1 MAEKQPIKEQIKKLT
16 DQIEAGIKALFQ
28 SGDLEKYQA
37 YLRTMSHFHHYSVNN
52 QMLIFSQ
59 CPHATLVAGYQKW
72 QNQFQRHVMRGE
84 KGISIL
90 APTPYKIKV
99 EKEKLDPDT
108 KLPLLDADGNAITEE
123 KEVQIPMFRPVKVFD
138 VSQTDG
144 KPLPERVQSPIA
156 ELTGNVEH
164 YEAFMEAL
172 RRVSPVPIEIKPL
185 SNDLDGFFSPSK
197 QSITLR
203 AGMSEVQ
210 TVCAAVH
217 EIAHSKLHDY
227 AKQPDSQPKD
237 SSTEEIEAES
247 IAYTVCAYFGIE
259 TSANSFG
266 YVATWSKDKDLKA
279 FKESLDT
286 IRKTSSDLISGVE
299 QQFKEICKERGIE
312 LPKEPE
318 YELVTIPPSRED
330 AMAFAAEYVV
340 LLGRSEARSE
350 FLSTDKIAGRICRND
365 ARSIRDELE
374 RLVEAEDES
383 GIYHGA
389 VELLDHFNGLYHKEW
404 QAKEAPDAE
413 KLYMVDNEKYIH
425 VQRSDNGIDYTIYD
439 AASAKTLDGGVLD
452 DTGQLLSAAALTVC
466 KLHNIGDAA
475 PIRLAPLELLKDL
488 QEANE
493 LPLGADVQITGA
505 ELAKS
510 IQSLYLDKYGLAFLD
525 DFASKDDCLQH
536 LYEDLLTGAD
546 EVKYFLSEIVEQKD
560 VYANRA
566 KALLLGIES
575 YQKSHVPL
583 KELDSNE
590 RWYVVDNESKHLR
603 ITEDGAKYAY
613 ELYDKN
619 TLRRLESGTVHDD
632 DVKCLLAAAIRVC
645 ETHGYDKTLPFEV
658 LSNELA
664 GILYSLEL
672 SSDDDQI
679 VHTEVNSDKP
689 DALPPLPELE
699 QDYPMP
705 DPTVDFAQ
713 MYQFG
718 YTDGNT
724 MLPLS
729 KARAKELFLQ
739 DVPIFAL
746 NSDNTEYMVLDTD
759 DLDTHSGIFG
769 VERAEWEAARDMLQP
784 TPDIIAPNQPDAL
797 SYLHDDSAKT
807 QPENYLKNAEM
818 ALEDD
823 YGMIDGIINNGPKQ
837 PTVADLEAQVK
848 AGMSISLMDLAAA
861 THRERN
867 DGKRRQSVLEQ
878 LKKQPAQERS
888 HKTAPGKSAEKE
900 L

>member
-1 MAEKQPIKEQIKKLT
+1 MAEKTPIKEQIKKLT

-72 QNQFQRHVMRGE
+72 QNQFSRHVLRGE

-99 EKEKLDPDT
+99 EKEKLDPVT
-108 KLPLLDADGNAITEE
+108 KLPLLDADGNTITEE

-144 KPLPERVQSPIA
+144 KPLPERVQSPVA

-172 RRVSPVPIEIKPL
+172 RRISPVPIEMKPL

-203 AGMSEVQ
+203 DGMSEVQ

-227 AKQPDSQPKD
+227 AKQPNSQPKD

-279 FKESLDT
+279 FKDSLGT
-286 IRKTSSDLISGVE
+286 IRKTSSELISGVE
-299 QQFKEICKERGIE
+299 QQFKEICKERGIS
-312 LPKEPE
+312 LEPAQPAQKQPE
-318 YELVTIPPSRED
+318 QDI
-330 AMAFAAEYVV
+330 
-340 LLGRSEARSE
+340 
-350 FLSTDKIAGRICRND
+350 
-365 ARSIRDELE
+365 
-374 RLVEAEDES
+374 
-383 GIYHGA
+383 
-389 VELLDHFNGLYHKEW
+389 
-404 QAKEAPDAE
+404 E

-425 VQRSDNGIDYTIYD
+425 VQHSDTGIDYTIYD
-439 AASAKTLDGGVLD
+439 AASAKALDGGVLD

-475 PIRLAPLELLKDL
+475 PIRLAPLELLNGL

-493 LPLGADVQITGA
+493 LLLGAGEQITGVEA
-505 ELAKS
+505 TSTAD
-510 IQSLYLDKYGLAFLD
+510 SLP
-525 DFASKDDCLQH
+525 
-536 LYEDLLTGAD
+536 DLP
-546 EVKYFLSEIVEQKD
+546 Q
-560 VYANRA
+560 
-566 KALLLGIES
+566 
-575 YQKSHVPL
+575 
-583 KELDSNE
+583 
-590 RWYVVDNESKHLR
+590 
-603 ITEDGAKYAY
+603 
-613 ELYDKN
+613 
-619 TLRRLESGTVHDD
+619 
-632 DVKCLLAAAIRVC
+632 
-645 ETHGYDKTLPFEV
+645 
-658 LSNELA
+658 
-664 GILYSLEL
+664 
-672 SSDDDQI
+672 
-679 VHTEVNSDKP
+679 
-689 DALPPLPELE
+689 LE
-699 QDYPMP
+699 QGYPMP

-729 KARAKELFLQ
+729 KERARELFLQ
-739 DVPIFAL
+739 DVPIFVL
-746 NSDNTEYMVLDTD
+746 NSDNTEYMVLDTE
-759 DLDTHSGIFG
+759 DLGAHSGIFG
-769 VERAEWEAARDMLQP
+769 VERTEWESVRDTLQP
-784 TPDIIAPNQPDAL
+784 RRDIVAPKQPDAL
-797 SYLHDDSAKT
+797 SYLHDDTAKT

-837 PTVADLEAQVK
+837 TVA
-848 AGMSISLMDLAAA
+848 
-861 THRERN
+861 
-867 DGKRRQSVLEQ
+867 EQ
-878 LKKQPAQERS
+878 EERS
-888 HKTAPGKSAEKE
+888 SILAKLKAPVETTNRTEKHAPKRSAEKE

>member
-37 YLRTMSHFHHYSVNN
+37 YLHTMSHFHHYSVNN

-72 QNQFQRHVMRGE
+72 QNQFSRHVLRGE

-108 KLPLLDADGNAITEE
+108 KLPLLDADGNTITEE

-144 KPLPERVQSPIA
+144 KPLPERVQSPVA

-172 RRVSPVPIEIKPL
+172 RRISPVPIEMKPL

-203 AGMSEVQ
+203 DGMSEVQ

-227 AKQPDSQPKD
+227 AKLPNSQPKD
-237 SSTEEIEAES
+237 SNTEEIEAES

-279 FKESLDT
+279 FKDSLDT
-286 IRKTSSDLISGVE
+286 IRKTSSELISGVE
-299 QQFKEICKERGIE
+299 QQFKEICKERGIS
-312 LPKEPE
+312 LEPAQPAQKQPE
-318 YELVTIPPSRED
+318 QDI
-330 AMAFAAEYVV
+330 
-340 LLGRSEARSE
+340 
-350 FLSTDKIAGRICRND
+350 
-365 ARSIRDELE
+365 
-374 RLVEAEDES
+374 
-383 GIYHGA
+383 
-389 VELLDHFNGLYHKEW
+389 
-404 QAKEAPDAE
+404 E

-425 VQRSDNGIDYTIYD
+425 VQRSDTGIDYTIYD
-439 AASAKTLDGGVLD
+439 AASAKALDGGVLD

-475 PIRLAPLELLKDL
+475 PIRLAPLELLNGL

-493 LPLGADVQITGA
+493 LLLGAGEQITGA
-505 ELAKS
+505 TVKS
-510 IQSLYLDKYGLAFLD
+510 G
-525 DFASKDDCLQH
+525 
-536 LYEDLLTGAD
+536 
-546 EVKYFLSEIVEQKD
+546 
-560 VYANRA
+560 
-566 KALLLGIES
+566 
-575 YQKSHVPL
+575 
-583 KELDSNE
+583 
-590 RWYVVDNESKHLR
+590 VD
-603 ITEDGAKYAY
+603 
-613 ELYDKN
+613 
-619 TLRRLESGTVHDD
+619 
-632 DVKCLLAAAIRVC
+632 
-645 ETHGYDKTLPFEV
+645 
-658 LSNELA
+658 
-664 GILYSLEL
+664 
-672 SSDDDQI
+672 
-679 VHTEVNSDKP
+679 
-689 DALPPLPELE
+689 PLPDLPQLE

-705 DPTVDFAQ
+705 DLTVDFAQ

-729 KARAKELFLQ
+729 KERARELFLQ
-739 DVPIFAL
+739 DVPIFVL
-746 NSDNTEYMVLDTD
+746 NSDNTEYMVLDTS
-759 DLDTHSGIFG
+759 DLDARSGIFG
-769 VERAEWEAARDMLQP
+769 VERTEWERVCDTLQP
-784 TPDIIAPNQPDAL
+784 RRDIVAPKQPDAL
-797 SYLHDDSAKT
+797 SYLHDDTAKT

-818 ALEDD
+818 AMEDD

-837 PTVADLEAQVK
+837 TVA
-848 AGMSISLMDLAAA
+848 
-861 THRERN
+861 
-867 DGKRRQSVLEQ
+867 EQ
-878 LKKQPAQERS
+878 EERS
-888 HKTAPGKSAEKE
+888 SILAKLKAPVETTNRTEKHAPKRSAEKE

>member
-1 MAEKQPIKEQIKKLT
+1 MTHVDFDGWQFISNKDAAGNHVNIDREYARADKSKPIVVFGSFQDLLGTNESC
-16 DQIEAGIKALFQ
+16 GIKAKNEFIHTDNWDLVIFDEYHFGAWRENAKKLFENP
-28 SGDLEKYQA
+28 DDEEAADFDAEKYQLEEAGNA
-37 YLRTMSHFHHYSVNN
+37 YNETFLPITTSHYLFLSGTPFRAISSGEFIEDQIYNWTYSDEQRAKENWVGSNN
-52 QMLIFSQ
+52 PYEALPRMVMLTYRIPDSIRQIAMQGEFNEFDLNVFFSAKGKGDEAKFVYENEVQKWLDLVRGSYLPSNIDDMKLGQDKRPPMPYQMLIFSQ

-72 QNQFQRHVMRGE
+72 QNQFSRHVLRGE

-108 KLPLLDADGNAITEE
+108 KLPLLDADGNTITEE

-144 KPLPERVQSPIA
+144 KPLPERVQSPVA

-172 RRVSPVPIEIKPL
+172 RRVSPVPIEMKSL

-203 AGMSEVQ
+203 DGMSEVQ

-227 AKQPDSQPKD
+227 AKQPNSQPKD

-279 FKESLDT
+279 FKDSLDT
-286 IRKTSSDLISGVE
+286 IRKTSSELISGVE
-299 QQFKEICKERGIE
+299 QQFKEICKERGIS
-312 LPKEPE
+312 LEPAQPAQKQPE
-318 YELVTIPPSRED
+318 QDI
-330 AMAFAAEYVV
+330 
-340 LLGRSEARSE
+340 
-350 FLSTDKIAGRICRND
+350 
-365 ARSIRDELE
+365 
-374 RLVEAEDES
+374 
-383 GIYHGA
+383 
-389 VELLDHFNGLYHKEW
+389 
-404 QAKEAPDAE
+404 E

-425 VQRSDNGIDYTIYD
+425 VQHSDTGIDYTIYD
-439 AASAKTLDGGVLD
+439 AASAKALDGGVLD

-475 PIRLAPLELLKDL
+475 PIRLAPLELLNGL

-493 LPLGADVQITGA
+493 LLLGAGEQITGVEA
-505 ELAKS
+505 TSTAD
-510 IQSLYLDKYGLAFLD
+510 SLP
-525 DFASKDDCLQH
+525 
-536 LYEDLLTGAD
+536 DLP
-546 EVKYFLSEIVEQKD
+546 Q
-560 VYANRA
+560 
-566 KALLLGIES
+566 
-575 YQKSHVPL
+575 
-583 KELDSNE
+583 
-590 RWYVVDNESKHLR
+590 
-603 ITEDGAKYAY
+603 
-613 ELYDKN
+613 
-619 TLRRLESGTVHDD
+619 
-632 DVKCLLAAAIRVC
+632 
-645 ETHGYDKTLPFEV
+645 
-658 LSNELA
+658 
-664 GILYSLEL
+664 
-672 SSDDDQI
+672 
-679 VHTEVNSDKP
+679 
-689 DALPPLPELE
+689 LE
-699 QDYPMP
+699 QGYPMP

-729 KARAKELFLQ
+729 KERARELFLQ
-739 DVPIFAL
+739 DVPIFVL
-746 NSDNTEYMVLDTD
+746 NSDNTEYMVLDTE
-759 DLDTHSGIFG
+759 DLGAHSGIFG
-769 VERAEWEAARDMLQP
+769 VERTEWERVRDTLQP
-784 TPDIIAPNQPDAL
+784 IRDIVAPKQPDAV
-797 SYLHDDSAKT
+797 SYLHDDTAKT

-837 PTVADLEAQVK
+837 TVA
-848 AGMSISLMDLAAA
+848 
-861 THRERN
+861 
-867 DGKRRQSVLEQ
+867 EQ
-878 LKKQPAQERS
+878 EERS
-888 HKTAPGKSAEKE
+888 SILAKLKAPVEATNRTEKHAPKRSAEKE

>member
-1 MAEKQPIKEQIKKLT
+1 MAEKAPIKEQIKKLT

-72 QNQFQRHVMRGE
+72 QNQFSRHVLRGE

-108 KLPLLDADGNAITEE
+108 KLPLLDADGNTITEE

-144 KPLPERVQSPIA
+144 KPLPERVQSPVA

-172 RRVSPVPIEIKPL
+172 RRVSPVPIEMKPL

-227 AKQPDSQPKD
+227 AKQPNSQPKD

-279 FKESLDT
+279 FKDSLGT
-286 IRKTSSDLISGVE
+286 IRKTSSELISGVE
-299 QQFKEICKERGIE
+299 QQFKEICKERGIS
-312 LPKEPE
+312 LEPAQPAQKQPE
-318 YELVTIPPSRED
+318 QEI
-330 AMAFAAEYVV
+330 
-340 LLGRSEARSE
+340 
-350 FLSTDKIAGRICRND
+350 
-365 ARSIRDELE
+365 
-374 RLVEAEDES
+374 
-383 GIYHGA
+383 
-389 VELLDHFNGLYHKEW
+389 
-404 QAKEAPDAE
+404 E
-413 KLYMVDNEKYIH
+413 KLYMADNEKYIH
-425 VQRSDNGIDYTIYD
+425 VQRSDTGIDYTIYD
-439 AASAKTLDGGVLD
+439 AASAKALDGGVLD
-452 DTGQLLSAAALTVC
+452 DTRQLLSAAALTVC
-466 KLHNIGDAA
+466 KLHNIGYAA
-475 PIRLAPLELLKDL
+475 PIRLAPLELLNGL

-493 LPLGADVQITGA
+493 LLLGAGEQITGVEA
-505 ELAKS
+505 TSTAD
-510 IQSLYLDKYGLAFLD
+510 SLP
-525 DFASKDDCLQH
+525 
-536 LYEDLLTGAD
+536 DLP
-546 EVKYFLSEIVEQKD
+546 Q
-560 VYANRA
+560 
-566 KALLLGIES
+566 
-575 YQKSHVPL
+575 
-583 KELDSNE
+583 
-590 RWYVVDNESKHLR
+590 
-603 ITEDGAKYAY
+603 
-613 ELYDKN
+613 
-619 TLRRLESGTVHDD
+619 
-632 DVKCLLAAAIRVC
+632 
-645 ETHGYDKTLPFEV
+645 
-658 LSNELA
+658 
-664 GILYSLEL
+664 
-672 SSDDDQI
+672 
-679 VHTEVNSDKP
+679 
-689 DALPPLPELE
+689 LE

-729 KARAKELFLQ
+729 KERARELFLQ
-739 DVPIFAL
+739 DVPIFVL
-746 NSDNTEYMVLDTD
+746 NSDNTEYMVLDTE
-759 DLDTHSGIFG
+759 DLGAHSGIFG
-769 VERAEWEAARDMLQP
+769 VERAEWESVRDTLQP
-784 TPDIIAPNQPDAL
+784 IRDIVAPKQPDAL
-797 SYLHDDSAKT
+797 SYLHDDTAKT

-818 ALEDD
+818 AMEDD

-837 PTVADLEAQVK
+837 TVA
-848 AGMSISLMDLAAA
+848 
-861 THRERN
+861 
-867 DGKRRQSVLEQ
+867 EQ
-878 LKKQPAQERS
+878 EERS
-888 HKTAPGKSAEKE
+888 SILAKLKAPVETTNRTEKHAPKRSAEKE

>member
-1 MAEKQPIKEQIKKLT
+1 MAEKTPIKEQIKKLT

-72 QNQFQRHVMRGE
+72 QNQFSRHVLRGE

-108 KLPLLDADGNAITEE
+108 KLPLLDADGNTITEE

-144 KPLPERVQSPIA
+144 KPLPERVQSPVA

-172 RRVSPVPIEIKPL
+172 RRVSPVPIEMKPL

-227 AKQPDSQPKD
+227 AKQPNSQPKD

-299 QQFKEICKERGIE
+299 QQFKEICKERGIS
-312 LPKEPE
+312 LEPE
-318 YELVTIPPSRED
+318 KPAQEQDT
-330 AMAFAAEYVV
+330 
-340 LLGRSEARSE
+340 
-350 FLSTDKIAGRICRND
+350 
-365 ARSIRDELE
+365 
-374 RLVEAEDES
+374 
-383 GIYHGA
+383 
-389 VELLDHFNGLYHKEW
+389 
-404 QAKEAPDAE
+404 E

-425 VQRSDNGIDYTIYD
+425 VQRSDTGIDYTIYD
-439 AASAKTLDGGVLD
+439 AASAKALDGGVLD

-475 PIRLAPLELLKDL
+475 PIRLAPLELLNGL

-493 LPLGADVQITGA
+493 LLFGAGDQITDA
-505 ELAKS
+505 TVKS
-510 IQSLYLDKYGLAFLD
+510 AVS
-525 DFASKDDCLQH
+525 
-536 LYEDLLTGAD
+536 
-546 EVKYFLSEIVEQKD
+546 
-560 VYANRA
+560 
-566 KALLLGIES
+566 
-575 YQKSHVPL
+575 
-583 KELDSNE
+583 
-590 RWYVVDNESKHLR
+590 
-603 ITEDGAKYAY
+603 
-613 ELYDKN
+613 
-619 TLRRLESGTVHDD
+619 
-632 DVKCLLAAAIRVC
+632 
-645 ETHGYDKTLPFEV
+645 
-658 LSNELA
+658 
-664 GILYSLEL
+664 
-672 SSDDDQI
+672 
-679 VHTEVNSDKP
+679 
-689 DALPPLPELE
+689 PLPDLPQLE
-699 QDYPMP
+699 QGYPMP

-729 KARAKELFLQ
+729 KERARELFLQ
-739 DVPIFAL
+739 DVPIFVL
-746 NSDNTEYMVLDTD
+746 NSDNTEYMVLDTN

-769 VERAEWEAARDMLQP
+769 VERTEWESVRDTLQP
-784 TPDIIAPNQPDAL
+784 RRDIVAPKQPDAL
-797 SYLHDDSAKT
+797 SYLHDDTAKT

-818 ALEDD
+818 AMEDD

-837 PTVADLEAQVK
+837 TVA
-848 AGMSISLMDLAAA
+848 
-861 THRERN
+861 
-867 DGKRRQSVLEQ
+867 EQ
-878 LKKQPAQERS
+878 EERS
-888 HKTAPGKSAEKE
+888 SILAKLKAPVETTNRTEKHAPKRSAEKE

>member
-1 MAEKQPIKEQIKKLT
+1 MAENQPIKEQIKKLT
-16 DQIEAGIKALFQ
+16 DQIEAGIKALLQ

-72 QNQFQRHVMRGE
+72 QNQFSRHVLRGE

-108 KLPLLDADGNAITEE
+108 KLPLLDADGNTITEE
-123 KEVQIPMFRPVKVFD
+123 KELQIPMFRPVKVFD

-144 KPLPERVQSPIA
+144 KPLPEQVKSPVA

-172 RRVSPVPIEIKPL
+172 RRVSPVPIEMKPL

-227 AKQPDSQPKD
+227 AKQQDSHPKD

-279 FKESLDT
+279 FKDSLDT

-299 QQFKEICKERGIE
+299 QQFKEICKERGIS
-312 LPKEPE
+312 L
-318 YELVTIPPSRED
+318 
-330 AMAFAAEYVV
+330 
-340 LLGRSEARSE
+340 
-350 FLSTDKIAGRICRND
+350 
-365 ARSIRDELE
+365 
-374 RLVEAEDES
+374 EAEKPPQE
-383 GIYHGA
+383 
-389 VELLDHFNGLYHKEW
+389 
-404 QAKEAPDAE
+404 QE
-413 KLYMVDNEKYIH
+413 KLYMVDNDKYIH
-425 VQRSDNGIDYTIYD
+425 VQRSDTGIDYTIYD
-439 AASAKTLDGGVLD
+439 AASAKALDGGVLD

-475 PIRLAPLELLKDL
+475 PIRLAPLELLNGL

-493 LPLGADVQITGA
+493 LLLGAGEQITGVEA
-505 ELAKS
+505 TSTAD
-510 IQSLYLDKYGLAFLD
+510 SLP
-525 DFASKDDCLQH
+525 
-536 LYEDLLTGAD
+536 DLP
-546 EVKYFLSEIVEQKD
+546 Q
-560 VYANRA
+560 
-566 KALLLGIES
+566 
-575 YQKSHVPL
+575 
-583 KELDSNE
+583 
-590 RWYVVDNESKHLR
+590 
-603 ITEDGAKYAY
+603 
-613 ELYDKN
+613 
-619 TLRRLESGTVHDD
+619 
-632 DVKCLLAAAIRVC
+632 
-645 ETHGYDKTLPFEV
+645 
-658 LSNELA
+658 
-664 GILYSLEL
+664 
-672 SSDDDQI
+672 
-679 VHTEVNSDKP
+679 
-689 DALPPLPELE
+689 LE
-699 QDYPMP
+699 QGYPMP

-729 KARAKELFLQ
+729 KERARELFLQ
-739 DVPIFAL
+739 DVPIFVL
-746 NSDNTEYMVLDTD
+746 NSDNTEYMVLDTE
-759 DLDTHSGIFG
+759 DLGAHSGIFG
-769 VERAEWEAARDMLQP
+769 VERTEWERVRDTLQP
-784 TPDIIAPNQPDAL
+784 RRDIVAPKQPDAL
-797 SYLHDDSAKT
+797 SYLHDDTAKT

-837 PTVADLEAQVK
+837 TVA
-848 AGMSISLMDLAAA
+848 
-861 THRERN
+861 
-867 DGKRRQSVLEQ
+867 EQ
-878 LKKQPAQERS
+878 EERS
-888 HKTAPGKSAEKE
+888 SILAKLKAPVETTNRTEKHAPKRSAEKE

>member
-1 MAEKQPIKEQIKKLT
+1 MAEKTPIKEQIKKLT

-72 QNQFQRHVMRGE
+72 QNQFSRHVLRGE

-108 KLPLLDADGNAITEE
+108 KLPLLDADGNTITEE

-144 KPLPERVQSPIA
+144 KPLPERVQSPVA

-172 RRVSPVPIEIKPL
+172 RRISPVPIEMKPL

-203 AGMSEVQ
+203 DGMSEVQ

-227 AKQPDSQPKD
+227 AKQPNSQPKD
-237 SSTEEIEAES
+237 SNTEEIEAES

-279 FKESLDT
+279 FKDSLDT
-286 IRKTSSDLISGVE
+286 IRKTSSELISGVE
-299 QQFKEICKERGIE
+299 QQFKEICKERGIS
-312 LPKEPE
+312 LEPAQPAQKQPE
-318 YELVTIPPSRED
+318 QDI
-330 AMAFAAEYVV
+330 
-340 LLGRSEARSE
+340 
-350 FLSTDKIAGRICRND
+350 
-365 ARSIRDELE
+365 
-374 RLVEAEDES
+374 
-383 GIYHGA
+383 
-389 VELLDHFNGLYHKEW
+389 
-404 QAKEAPDAE
+404 E

-425 VQRSDNGIDYTIYD
+425 VQRSDTGIDYTIYD
-439 AASAKTLDGGVLD
+439 AASAKALDGGVLD

-475 PIRLAPLELLKDL
+475 PIRLAPLELLNGL

-493 LPLGADVQITGA
+493 LLLGAGEQITGVEA
-505 ELAKS
+505 TSTAD
-510 IQSLYLDKYGLAFLD
+510 SLP
-525 DFASKDDCLQH
+525 
-536 LYEDLLTGAD
+536 DLP
-546 EVKYFLSEIVEQKD
+546 Q
-560 VYANRA
+560 
-566 KALLLGIES
+566 
-575 YQKSHVPL
+575 
-583 KELDSNE
+583 
-590 RWYVVDNESKHLR
+590 
-603 ITEDGAKYAY
+603 
-613 ELYDKN
+613 
-619 TLRRLESGTVHDD
+619 
-632 DVKCLLAAAIRVC
+632 
-645 ETHGYDKTLPFEV
+645 
-658 LSNELA
+658 
-664 GILYSLEL
+664 
-672 SSDDDQI
+672 
-679 VHTEVNSDKP
+679 
-689 DALPPLPELE
+689 LE
-699 QDYPMP
+699 QGYPMP

-729 KARAKELFLQ
+729 KERARELFLQ
-739 DVPIFAL
+739 DVPIFVL
-746 NSDNTEYMVLDTD
+746 NSDNTEYMVLDTE
-759 DLDTHSGIFG
+759 DLGAHSGIFG
-769 VERAEWEAARDMLQP
+769 VERTEWERVRDTLQP
-784 TPDIIAPNQPDAL
+784 IRDIVAPKQPDAL
-797 SYLHDDSAKT
+797 SYLHDDTAKT

-837 PTVADLEAQVK
+837 TIA
-848 AGMSISLMDLAAA
+848 
-861 THRERN
+861 
-867 DGKRRQSVLEQ
+867 EQ
-878 LKKQPAQERS
+878 EERS
-888 HKTAPGKSAEKE
+888 SILAKLKAPVEATNRTEKHAPKRSAEKE

>member
-1 MAEKQPIKEQIKKLT
+1 MAEKAPIKEQIKKLT

-72 QNQFQRHVMRGE
+72 QNQFSRHVLRGE

-108 KLPLLDADGNAITEE
+108 KLPLLDADGNTITEE

-144 KPLPERVQSPIA
+144 KPLPERVQSPVA

-172 RRVSPVPIEIKPL
+172 RRVSPVPIEMKPL

-203 AGMSEVQ
+203 DGMSEVQ

-227 AKQPDSQPKD
+227 AKQPNSQPKD
-237 SSTEEIEAES
+237 SNTEEIEAES

-279 FKESLDT
+279 FKDSLDT
-286 IRKTSSDLISGVE
+286 IRKTSSELISGVE
-299 QQFKEICKERGIE
+299 QQFKEICKERGIS
-312 LPKEPE
+312 LEPAQPAQKQPE
-318 YELVTIPPSRED
+318 QDI
-330 AMAFAAEYVV
+330 
-340 LLGRSEARSE
+340 
-350 FLSTDKIAGRICRND
+350 
-365 ARSIRDELE
+365 
-374 RLVEAEDES
+374 
-383 GIYHGA
+383 
-389 VELLDHFNGLYHKEW
+389 
-404 QAKEAPDAE
+404 E

-425 VQRSDNGIDYTIYD
+425 VQRSDTGIDYTIYD
-439 AASAKTLDGGVLD
+439 AASAKALDGGVLD

-475 PIRLAPLELLKDL
+475 PIRLAPLELLNGL

-493 LPLGADVQITGA
+493 LLLGAGEQITGA
-505 ELAKS
+505 EATS
-510 IQSLYLDKYGLAFLD
+510 TADSLP
-525 DFASKDDCLQH
+525 
-536 LYEDLLTGAD
+536 DLP
-546 EVKYFLSEIVEQKD
+546 Q
-560 VYANRA
+560 
-566 KALLLGIES
+566 
-575 YQKSHVPL
+575 
-583 KELDSNE
+583 
-590 RWYVVDNESKHLR
+590 
-603 ITEDGAKYAY
+603 
-613 ELYDKN
+613 
-619 TLRRLESGTVHDD
+619 
-632 DVKCLLAAAIRVC
+632 
-645 ETHGYDKTLPFEV
+645 
-658 LSNELA
+658 
-664 GILYSLEL
+664 
-672 SSDDDQI
+672 
-679 VHTEVNSDKP
+679 
-689 DALPPLPELE
+689 LE

-729 KARAKELFLQ
+729 KERARELFLQ
-739 DVPIFAL
+739 DVPIFVL
-746 NSDNTEYMVLDTD
+746 NSDNTEYMVLDTE
-759 DLDTHSGIFG
+759 DLGAHSGIFG
-769 VERAEWEAARDMLQP
+769 VERAEWESVRDTLQP
-784 TPDIIAPNQPDAL
+784 IRDIVAPKQPDAV
-797 SYLHDDSAKT
+797 SYLHDDTAKT

-818 ALEDD
+818 AMEDD

-837 PTVADLEAQVK
+837 TVA
-848 AGMSISLMDLAAA
+848 
-861 THRERN
+861 
-867 DGKRRQSVLEQ
+867 EQ
-878 LKKQPAQERS
+878 EERS
-888 HKTAPGKSAEKE
+888 SILAKLKAPVETTNRTEKHAPKRSAEKE

>member
-1 MAEKQPIKEQIKKLT
+1 MAEKTPIKEQIKKLT

-72 QNQFQRHVMRGE
+72 QNQFSRHVLRGE

-99 EKEKLDPDT
+99 EKEKLDPVT
-108 KLPLLDADGNAITEE
+108 KLPLLDADGNTITEE

-144 KPLPERVQSPIA
+144 KPLPERVQSPVA

-172 RRVSPVPIEIKPL
+172 RRISPVPIEMKPL

-203 AGMSEVQ
+203 DGMSEVQ

-227 AKQPDSQPKD
+227 AKQPNSQPKD

-279 FKESLDT
+279 FKDSLGT
-286 IRKTSSDLISGVE
+286 IRKTSSELISGVE
-299 QQFKEICKERGIE
+299 QQFKEICKERGIS
-312 LPKEPE
+312 LEPAQPAQKQPE
-318 YELVTIPPSRED
+318 QDI
-330 AMAFAAEYVV
+330 
-340 LLGRSEARSE
+340 
-350 FLSTDKIAGRICRND
+350 
-365 ARSIRDELE
+365 
-374 RLVEAEDES
+374 
-383 GIYHGA
+383 
-389 VELLDHFNGLYHKEW
+389 
-404 QAKEAPDAE
+404 E

-425 VQRSDNGIDYTIYD
+425 VQHSDTGIDYTIYD
-439 AASAKTLDGGVLD
+439 AASAKALDGGVLD

-475 PIRLAPLELLKDL
+475 PIRLAPLELLNGL

-493 LPLGADVQITGA
+493 LLLGAGEQITGVEA
-505 ELAKS
+505 TSTAD
-510 IQSLYLDKYGLAFLD
+510 SLP
-525 DFASKDDCLQH
+525 
-536 LYEDLLTGAD
+536 DLP
-546 EVKYFLSEIVEQKD
+546 Q
-560 VYANRA
+560 
-566 KALLLGIES
+566 
-575 YQKSHVPL
+575 
-583 KELDSNE
+583 
-590 RWYVVDNESKHLR
+590 
-603 ITEDGAKYAY
+603 
-613 ELYDKN
+613 
-619 TLRRLESGTVHDD
+619 
-632 DVKCLLAAAIRVC
+632 
-645 ETHGYDKTLPFEV
+645 
-658 LSNELA
+658 
-664 GILYSLEL
+664 
-672 SSDDDQI
+672 
-679 VHTEVNSDKP
+679 
-689 DALPPLPELE
+689 LE
-699 QDYPMP
+699 QGYPMP

-729 KARAKELFLQ
+729 KERARELFLQ
-739 DVPIFAL
+739 GVPIFVL
-746 NSDNTEYMVLDTD
+746 NSDNTEYMVLDTE
-759 DLDTHSGIFG
+759 DLGAHSGIFG
-769 VERAEWEAARDMLQP
+769 VERTEWERVRDTLQP
-784 TPDIIAPNQPDAL
+784 RRDIVAPKQPDAL
-797 SYLHDDSAKT
+797 SYLHDDTAKT
-807 QPENYLKNAEM
+807 QLENYLKNAEM

-837 PTVADLEAQVK
+837 TVA
-848 AGMSISLMDLAAA
+848 
-861 THRERN
+861 
-867 DGKRRQSVLEQ
+867 EQ
-878 LKKQPAQERS
+878 EERS
-888 HKTAPGKSAEKE
+888 SILAKLKAPVEATNRTEKHAPKRSAEKE

>member
-1 MAEKQPIKEQIKKLT
+1 MAEKTPIKEQIKKQT

-72 QNQFQRHVMRGE
+72 QNQFSRHVLRGE

-108 KLPLLDADGNAITEE
+108 KLPLLDADGNTITEE

-144 KPLPERVQSPIA
+144 KPLPERVQSPVA

-172 RRVSPVPIEIKPL
+172 RRISPVPIEMKPL

-203 AGMSEVQ
+203 DGMSEVQ

-227 AKQPDSQPKD
+227 AKQPNSQPKD
-237 SSTEEIEAES
+237 SNTEEIEAES

-266 YVATWSKDKDLKA
+266 YVATWTKDKDLKA
-279 FKESLDT
+279 FKDSLDT
-286 IRKTSSDLISGVE
+286 IRKTSSELISGVE
-299 QQFKEICKERGIE
+299 QQFKEICKERGIS
-312 LPKEPE
+312 LEPAQPAQKQPE
-318 YELVTIPPSRED
+318 QDI
-330 AMAFAAEYVV
+330 
-340 LLGRSEARSE
+340 
-350 FLSTDKIAGRICRND
+350 
-365 ARSIRDELE
+365 
-374 RLVEAEDES
+374 
-383 GIYHGA
+383 
-389 VELLDHFNGLYHKEW
+389 
-404 QAKEAPDAE
+404 E

-425 VQRSDNGIDYTIYD
+425 VQRSDTGIDYTIYD
-439 AASAKTLDGGVLD
+439 AASAKALDGGVLD

-475 PIRLAPLELLKDL
+475 PIRLAPLELLNGL

-493 LPLGADVQITGA
+493 LPLGAGEQIT
-505 ELAKS
+505 S
-510 IQSLYLDKYGLAFLD
+510 V
-525 DFASKDDCLQH
+525 
-536 LYEDLLTGAD
+536 
-546 EVKYFLSEIVEQKD
+546 EVK
-560 VYANRA
+560 
-566 KALLLGIES
+566 
-575 YQKSHVPL
+575 P
-583 KELDSNE
+583 
-590 RWYVVDNESKHLR
+590 
-603 ITEDGAKYAY
+603 
-613 ELYDKN
+613 
-619 TLRRLESGTVHDD
+619 
-632 DVKCLLAAAIRVC
+632 AA
-645 ETHGYDKTLPFEV
+645 D
-658 LSNELA
+658 
-664 GILYSLEL
+664 
-672 SSDDDQI
+672 
-679 VHTEVNSDKP
+679 
-689 DALPPLPELE
+689 PLPDFPQLE

-729 KARAKELFLQ
+729 KERARELFLQ
-739 DVPIFAL
+739 DVPIFVL
-746 NSDNTEYMVLDTD
+746 NSDNTEYMVLDTN

-769 VERAEWEAARDMLQP
+769 VERTEWESVRDTLQP
-784 TPDIIAPNQPDAL
+784 RRDIVAPKQPDAL
-797 SYLHDDSAKT
+797 SYLHDDTAKT

-818 ALEDD
+818 AMEDD

-837 PTVADLEAQVK
+837 TVA
-848 AGMSISLMDLAAA
+848 
-861 THRERN
+861 
-867 DGKRRQSVLEQ
+867 EQ
-878 LKKQPAQERS
+878 EERS
-888 HKTAPGKSAEKE
+888 SILAKLKAPVETTNRTEKHAPKRSAEKE

>member
-1 MAEKQPIKEQIKKLT
+1 MAEKTPIKEQIKKLT

-72 QNQFQRHVMRGE
+72 QNQFSRHVLRGE

-90 APTPYKIKV
+90 APTPYKIKI

-108 KLPLLDADGNAITEE
+108 KLPLLDADGNTITEE

-144 KPLPERVQSPIA
+144 KPLPERVQSPVA

-172 RRVSPVPIEIKPL
+172 RRISPVPIEMKPL

-203 AGMSEVQ
+203 DGMSEVQ

-227 AKQPDSQPKD
+227 AKQPNSQPKD
-237 SSTEEIEAES
+237 SNTEEIEAES

-279 FKESLDT
+279 FKDSLDT
-286 IRKTSSDLISGVE
+286 IRKTSSELISGVE
-299 QQFKEICKERGIE
+299 QQFKEICKERGIS
-312 LPKEPE
+312 LEPAQPAQKQPE
-318 YELVTIPPSRED
+318 QDI
-330 AMAFAAEYVV
+330 
-340 LLGRSEARSE
+340 
-350 FLSTDKIAGRICRND
+350 
-365 ARSIRDELE
+365 
-374 RLVEAEDES
+374 
-383 GIYHGA
+383 
-389 VELLDHFNGLYHKEW
+389 
-404 QAKEAPDAE
+404 E

-425 VQRSDNGIDYTIYD
+425 VQRSDTGIDYTIYD
-439 AASAKTLDGGVLD
+439 AASAKALDGGVLD

-475 PIRLAPLELLKDL
+475 PIRLAPLELLNGL

-493 LPLGADVQITGA
+493 LLLGAGEQITGVEA
-505 ELAKS
+505 TSTAD
-510 IQSLYLDKYGLAFLD
+510 SLP
-525 DFASKDDCLQH
+525 
-536 LYEDLLTGAD
+536 DLP
-546 EVKYFLSEIVEQKD
+546 Q
-560 VYANRA
+560 
-566 KALLLGIES
+566 
-575 YQKSHVPL
+575 
-583 KELDSNE
+583 
-590 RWYVVDNESKHLR
+590 
-603 ITEDGAKYAY
+603 
-613 ELYDKN
+613 
-619 TLRRLESGTVHDD
+619 
-632 DVKCLLAAAIRVC
+632 
-645 ETHGYDKTLPFEV
+645 
-658 LSNELA
+658 
-664 GILYSLEL
+664 
-672 SSDDDQI
+672 
-679 VHTEVNSDKP
+679 
-689 DALPPLPELE
+689 LE

-729 KARAKELFLQ
+729 KERARELFLQ
-739 DVPIFAL
+739 GVPIFVL
-746 NSDNTEYMVLDTD
+746 NSDNTEYMVLDTS
-759 DLDTHSGIFG
+759 DLDAHSGIFG
-769 VERAEWEAARDMLQP
+769 VERAEWESVRDTLRP
-784 TPDIIAPNQPDAL
+784 IRDIVAPKQPDAL
-797 SYLHDDSAKT
+797 SYLHDDTAKT

-818 ALEDD
+818 AMEDD

-837 PTVADLEAQVK
+837 TVA
-848 AGMSISLMDLAAA
+848 
-861 THRERN
+861 
-867 DGKRRQSVLEQ
+867 EQ
-878 LKKQPAQERS
+878 EERS
-888 HKTAPGKSAEKE
+888 SILAKLKAPVEATNRTEKHAPKRSAEKE

>member
-37 YLRTMSHFHHYSVNN
+37 YLHTMSHFHHYSVNN

-72 QNQFQRHVMRGE
+72 QNQFSRHVLRGE

-108 KLPLLDADGNAITEE
+108 KLPLLDADGNTITEE

-144 KPLPERVQSPIA
+144 KPLPERVQSPVA

-172 RRVSPVPIEIKPL
+172 RRVSPVPIEMKPL

-203 AGMSEVQ
+203 DGMSEVQ

-227 AKQPDSQPKD
+227 AKLPNSQPKD
-237 SSTEEIEAES
+237 SNTEEIEAES

-279 FKESLDT
+279 FKDSLDT
-286 IRKTSSDLISGVE
+286 IRKTSSELISGVE
-299 QQFKEICKERGIE
+299 QQFKEICKERGIS
-312 LPKEPE
+312 LEPAQPAQKQPE
-318 YELVTIPPSRED
+318 QDI
-330 AMAFAAEYVV
+330 
-340 LLGRSEARSE
+340 
-350 FLSTDKIAGRICRND
+350 
-365 ARSIRDELE
+365 
-374 RLVEAEDES
+374 
-383 GIYHGA
+383 
-389 VELLDHFNGLYHKEW
+389 
-404 QAKEAPDAE
+404 E

-425 VQRSDNGIDYTIYD
+425 VQRSDTGIDYTIYD
-439 AASAKTLDGGVLD
+439 AASAKALDGGVLD

-475 PIRLAPLELLKDL
+475 PIRLAPLELLNGL

-493 LPLGADVQITGA
+493 LLLGAGEQITGA
-505 ELAKS
+505 TVKS
-510 IQSLYLDKYGLAFLD
+510 G
-525 DFASKDDCLQH
+525 
-536 LYEDLLTGAD
+536 
-546 EVKYFLSEIVEQKD
+546 
-560 VYANRA
+560 
-566 KALLLGIES
+566 
-575 YQKSHVPL
+575 
-583 KELDSNE
+583 
-590 RWYVVDNESKHLR
+590 VD
-603 ITEDGAKYAY
+603 
-613 ELYDKN
+613 
-619 TLRRLESGTVHDD
+619 
-632 DVKCLLAAAIRVC
+632 
-645 ETHGYDKTLPFEV
+645 
-658 LSNELA
+658 
-664 GILYSLEL
+664 
-672 SSDDDQI
+672 
-679 VHTEVNSDKP
+679 
-689 DALPPLPELE
+689 PLPDLPQLE

-705 DPTVDFAQ
+705 DLTVDFAQ

-729 KARAKELFLQ
+729 KERARELFLQ
-739 DVPIFAL
+739 DVPIFVL
-746 NSDNTEYMVLDTD
+746 NSDNTEYMVLDTE
-759 DLDTHSGIFG
+759 DLGAHSGIFG
-769 VERAEWEAARDMLQP
+769 VERAEWESVRDTLQP
-784 TPDIIAPNQPDAL
+784 IRDIVAPKQPDAV
-797 SYLHDDSAKT
+797 SYLHDDTAKT

-837 PTVADLEAQVK
+837 TVA
-848 AGMSISLMDLAAA
+848 
-861 THRERN
+861 
-867 DGKRRQSVLEQ
+867 EQ
-878 LKKQPAQERS
+878 EERS
-888 HKTAPGKSAEKE
+888 SILAKLKAPVETTNRTEKHAPKRSAEKE

>member
-1 MAEKQPIKEQIKKLT
+1 MAEKTPIKEQIKKLT

-72 QNQFQRHVMRGE
+72 QNQFSRHVLRGE

-108 KLPLLDADGNAITEE
+108 KLPLLDADGNTITEE

-144 KPLPERVQSPIA
+144 KPLPERVQSPVA

-227 AKQPDSQPKD
+227 AKQPNSQPKD

-299 QQFKEICKERGIE
+299 QQFKEICKERGIS
-312 LPKEPE
+312 LEPE
-318 YELVTIPPSRED
+318 KPAQEQDT
-330 AMAFAAEYVV
+330 
-340 LLGRSEARSE
+340 
-350 FLSTDKIAGRICRND
+350 
-365 ARSIRDELE
+365 
-374 RLVEAEDES
+374 
-383 GIYHGA
+383 
-389 VELLDHFNGLYHKEW
+389 
-404 QAKEAPDAE
+404 E

-425 VQRSDNGIDYTIYD
+425 VQRSDTGIDYTIYD
-439 AASAKTLDGGVLD
+439 AASAKALDGGVLD

-475 PIRLAPLELLKDL
+475 PIRLAPLELLNGL

-493 LPLGADVQITGA
+493 LLLGAGEQITGVEA
-505 ELAKS
+505 TSTA
-510 IQSLYLDKYGLAFLD
+510 
-525 DFASKDDCLQH
+525 
-536 LYEDLLTGAD
+536 DLLPD
-546 EVKYFLSEIVEQKD
+546 
-560 VYANRA
+560 
-566 KALLLGIES
+566 
-575 YQKSHVPL
+575 
-583 KELDSNE
+583 
-590 RWYVVDNESKHLR
+590 
-603 ITEDGAKYAY
+603 
-613 ELYDKN
+613 
-619 TLRRLESGTVHDD
+619 
-632 DVKCLLAAAIRVC
+632 
-645 ETHGYDKTLPFEV
+645 LP
-658 LSNELA
+658 
-664 GILYSLEL
+664 
-672 SSDDDQI
+672 Q
-679 VHTEVNSDKP
+679 
-689 DALPPLPELE
+689 LE

-729 KARAKELFLQ
+729 KERARELFLQ
-739 DVPIFAL
+739 DVPIFVL
-746 NSDNTEYMVLDTD
+746 NSDNTEYMVLDTS
-759 DLDTHSGIFG
+759 DLDARSGIFG
-769 VERAEWEAARDMLQP
+769 VERTEWERVCDTLQP
-784 TPDIIAPNQPDAL
+784 RRDIVAPKQPDAL
-797 SYLHDDSAKT
+797 SYLHDDTAKT

-837 PTVADLEAQVK
+837 TVA
-848 AGMSISLMDLAAA
+848 
-861 THRERN
+861 
-867 DGKRRQSVLEQ
+867 EQ
-878 LKKQPAQERS
+878 EERS
-888 HKTAPGKSAEKE
+888 SILAKLKAPVETTNRTEKHAPKRSAEKE

>member
-72 QNQFQRHVMRGE
+72 QNQFSRHVLRGE

-90 APTPYKIKV
+90 APTPYKIKI

-108 KLPLLDADGNAITEE
+108 KLPLLDADGNTITEE

-144 KPLPERVQSPIA
+144 KPLPERVQSPVA

-172 RRVSPVPIEIKPL
+172 RRISPVPIEMKPL

-203 AGMSEVQ
+203 DGMSEVQ

-227 AKQPDSQPKD
+227 AKQPGSQPKD

-259 TSANSFG
+259 ISANSFG

-286 IRKTSSDLISGVE
+286 IRKTSSELISGVE
-299 QQFKEICKERGIE
+299 QQFKEICKERGIS
-312 LPKEPE
+312 LEPE
-318 YELVTIPPSRED
+318 KPAQEQDT
-330 AMAFAAEYVV
+330 
-340 LLGRSEARSE
+340 
-350 FLSTDKIAGRICRND
+350 
-365 ARSIRDELE
+365 
-374 RLVEAEDES
+374 
-383 GIYHGA
+383 
-389 VELLDHFNGLYHKEW
+389 
-404 QAKEAPDAE
+404 E

-425 VQRSDNGIDYTIYD
+425 VQRSDTGIDYTIYD
-439 AASAKTLDGGVLD
+439 AASAKALDGGVLD

-475 PIRLAPLELLKDL
+475 PIRLAPLELLNGL

-493 LPLGADVQITGA
+493 LLLGAGEQITGVEA
-505 ELAKS
+505 TSTAD
-510 IQSLYLDKYGLAFLD
+510 SLP
-525 DFASKDDCLQH
+525 
-536 LYEDLLTGAD
+536 DLP
-546 EVKYFLSEIVEQKD
+546 Q
-560 VYANRA
+560 
-566 KALLLGIES
+566 
-575 YQKSHVPL
+575 
-583 KELDSNE
+583 
-590 RWYVVDNESKHLR
+590 
-603 ITEDGAKYAY
+603 
-613 ELYDKN
+613 
-619 TLRRLESGTVHDD
+619 
-632 DVKCLLAAAIRVC
+632 
-645 ETHGYDKTLPFEV
+645 
-658 LSNELA
+658 
-664 GILYSLEL
+664 
-672 SSDDDQI
+672 
-679 VHTEVNSDKP
+679 
-689 DALPPLPELE
+689 LE
-699 QDYPMP
+699 QGYPMP
-705 DPTVDFAQ
+705 DLTVDFAQ

-729 KARAKELFLQ
+729 KERARELFLQ
-739 DVPIFAL
+739 DVPIFVL
-746 NSDNTEYMVLDTD
+746 NSDNTEYMVLDTS
-759 DLDTHSGIFG
+759 DLDAHSGIFG
-769 VERAEWEAARDMLQP
+769 VERAEWESVRDTLRP
-784 TPDIIAPNQPDAL
+784 IRDIVAPKQPDAL
-797 SYLHDDSAKT
+797 SYLHDDTAKT

-823 YGMIDGIINNGPKQ
+823 YGMIDGIINNGSKQ
-837 PTVADLEAQVK
+837 TVA
-848 AGMSISLMDLAAA
+848 
-861 THRERN
+861 
-867 DGKRRQSVLEQ
+867 EQ
-878 LKKQPAQERS
+878 EERS
-888 HKTAPGKSAEKE
+888 SILAKLKAPVETTNRTEKHAPKRSAEKE

>member
-59 CPHATLVAGYQKW
+59 CPRATLVAGYQKW
-72 QNQFQRHVMRGE
+72 QNQFSRHVLRGE

-108 KLPLLDADGNAITEE
+108 KLPLLDADGNTITEE

-144 KPLPERVQSPIA
+144 KPLPERVQSPVA

-172 RRVSPVPIEIKPL
+172 RRVSPVPIEMKPL

-227 AKQPDSQPKD
+227 AKQPNSQPKD

-259 TSANSFG
+259 KSANSFG

-299 QQFKEICKERGIE
+299 QQFKEICKERGIS
-312 LPKEPE
+312 LEPE
-318 YELVTIPPSRED
+318 KPAQEQDT
-330 AMAFAAEYVV
+330 
-340 LLGRSEARSE
+340 
-350 FLSTDKIAGRICRND
+350 
-365 ARSIRDELE
+365 
-374 RLVEAEDES
+374 
-383 GIYHGA
+383 
-389 VELLDHFNGLYHKEW
+389 
-404 QAKEAPDAE
+404 E

-425 VQRSDNGIDYTIYD
+425 VQRSDTGIDYTIYD
-439 AASAKTLDGGVLD
+439 AASAKALDGGVLD

-475 PIRLAPLELLKDL
+475 PIRLAPLELLNGL

-493 LPLGADVQITGA
+493 LLLGAGEQITGVEA
-505 ELAKS
+505 TSTAD
-510 IQSLYLDKYGLAFLD
+510 SLP
-525 DFASKDDCLQH
+525 
-536 LYEDLLTGAD
+536 DLP
-546 EVKYFLSEIVEQKD
+546 Q
-560 VYANRA
+560 
-566 KALLLGIES
+566 
-575 YQKSHVPL
+575 
-583 KELDSNE
+583 
-590 RWYVVDNESKHLR
+590 
-603 ITEDGAKYAY
+603 
-613 ELYDKN
+613 
-619 TLRRLESGTVHDD
+619 
-632 DVKCLLAAAIRVC
+632 
-645 ETHGYDKTLPFEV
+645 
-658 LSNELA
+658 
-664 GILYSLEL
+664 
-672 SSDDDQI
+672 
-679 VHTEVNSDKP
+679 
-689 DALPPLPELE
+689 LE
-699 QDYPMP
+699 QGYPMP
-705 DPTVDFAQ
+705 DLTVDFAQ

-729 KARAKELFLQ
+729 KERARELFLQ
-739 DVPIFAL
+739 DVPIFVL
-746 NSDNTEYMVLDTD
+746 NRDNTEYMVLDTE
-759 DLDTHSGIFG
+759 DLGAHSGIFG
-769 VERAEWEAARDMLQP
+769 VERTEWESVRDTLQP
-784 TPDIIAPNQPDAL
+784 IRDIVAPKQPDAL
-797 SYLHDDSAKT
+797 SYLHDDTAKT

-818 ALEDD
+818 AMEDD

-837 PTVADLEAQVK
+837 TVA
-848 AGMSISLMDLAAA
+848 
-861 THRERN
+861 
-867 DGKRRQSVLEQ
+867 EQ
-878 LKKQPAQERS
+878 EERS
-888 HKTAPGKSAEKE
+888 SILAKLKAPVETTNRTEKHAPKRSAEKE

>member
-1 MAEKQPIKEQIKKLT
+1 MAEKTSIKEQIKKLT

-28 SGDLEKYQA
+28 SGNLEKYQA

-72 QNQFQRHVMRGE
+72 QNQFSRHVLRGE

-108 KLPLLDADGNAITEE
+108 KLPLLDADGNTITEE

-144 KPLPERVQSPIA
+144 KPLPERVQSPVA

-172 RRVSPVPIEIKPL
+172 RRISPVPIEMKPL

-227 AKQPDSQPKD
+227 AKQPNSQPKD
-237 SSTEEIEAES
+237 SNTEEIEAES

-279 FKESLDT
+279 FKDSLDT
-286 IRKTSSDLISGVE
+286 IRKTSSELISGVE
-299 QQFKEICKERGIE
+299 QQFKEICKERGIS
-312 LPKEPE
+312 LEPAQPAQKQPE
-318 YELVTIPPSRED
+318 QDI
-330 AMAFAAEYVV
+330 
-340 LLGRSEARSE
+340 
-350 FLSTDKIAGRICRND
+350 
-365 ARSIRDELE
+365 
-374 RLVEAEDES
+374 
-383 GIYHGA
+383 
-389 VELLDHFNGLYHKEW
+389 
-404 QAKEAPDAE
+404 E

-425 VQRSDNGIDYTIYD
+425 VQRSDTGIDYTIYD
-439 AASAKTLDGGVLD
+439 AASAKALDGGVLD

-475 PIRLAPLELLKDL
+475 PIRLAPLELLNGL

-493 LPLGADVQITGA
+493 LLLGAGEQITGVEA
-505 ELAKS
+505 TSTAD
-510 IQSLYLDKYGLAFLD
+510 SLP
-525 DFASKDDCLQH
+525 
-536 LYEDLLTGAD
+536 DLP
-546 EVKYFLSEIVEQKD
+546 Q
-560 VYANRA
+560 
-566 KALLLGIES
+566 
-575 YQKSHVPL
+575 
-583 KELDSNE
+583 
-590 RWYVVDNESKHLR
+590 
-603 ITEDGAKYAY
+603 
-613 ELYDKN
+613 
-619 TLRRLESGTVHDD
+619 
-632 DVKCLLAAAIRVC
+632 
-645 ETHGYDKTLPFEV
+645 
-658 LSNELA
+658 
-664 GILYSLEL
+664 
-672 SSDDDQI
+672 
-679 VHTEVNSDKP
+679 
-689 DALPPLPELE
+689 LE
-699 QDYPMP
+699 QGYPMP
-705 DPTVDFAQ
+705 DLTVDFAQ

-729 KARAKELFLQ
+729 KERARELFLQ
-739 DVPIFAL
+739 DVPIFVL
-746 NSDNTEYMVLDTD
+746 NSDNTEYMVLDTE
-759 DLDTHSGIFG
+759 DLGAHSGIFG
-769 VERAEWEAARDMLQP
+769 VERTEWERVRDTLQP
-784 TPDIIAPNQPDAL
+784 RRDIVAPKQPDAV
-797 SYLHDDSAKT
+797 SYLHDDTAKT

-837 PTVADLEAQVK
+837 TVA
-848 AGMSISLMDLAAA
+848 
-861 THRERN
+861 
-867 DGKRRQSVLEQ
+867 EQ
-878 LKKQPAQERS
+878 EERS
-888 HKTAPGKSAEKE
+888 SILAKLKAPVETTNRTEKHAPKRSAEKE

>member
-72 QNQFQRHVMRGE
+72 QNQFSRHVLRGE

-108 KLPLLDADGNAITEE
+108 KLPLLDADGNTITEE

-144 KPLPERVQSPIA
+144 KPLPERVQSPVA

-172 RRVSPVPIEIKPL
+172 RRVSPVPIEMKPL

-227 AKQPDSQPKD
+227 AKQPNSQPKD

-299 QQFKEICKERGIE
+299 QQFKEICKERGIS
-312 LPKEPE
+312 LEPE
-318 YELVTIPPSRED
+318 KPAQEQDT
-330 AMAFAAEYVV
+330 
-340 LLGRSEARSE
+340 
-350 FLSTDKIAGRICRND
+350 
-365 ARSIRDELE
+365 
-374 RLVEAEDES
+374 
-383 GIYHGA
+383 
-389 VELLDHFNGLYHKEW
+389 
-404 QAKEAPDAE
+404 E

-425 VQRSDNGIDYTIYD
+425 VQRSDTGIDYTIYD
-439 AASAKTLDGGVLD
+439 AASAKALDGGVLD

-475 PIRLAPLELLKDL
+475 PICLAPLELLNGL

-493 LPLGADVQITGA
+493 LLFGAGDQITDA
-505 ELAKS
+505 TVKS
-510 IQSLYLDKYGLAFLD
+510 AVS
-525 DFASKDDCLQH
+525 
-536 LYEDLLTGAD
+536 
-546 EVKYFLSEIVEQKD
+546 
-560 VYANRA
+560 
-566 KALLLGIES
+566 
-575 YQKSHVPL
+575 
-583 KELDSNE
+583 
-590 RWYVVDNESKHLR
+590 
-603 ITEDGAKYAY
+603 
-613 ELYDKN
+613 
-619 TLRRLESGTVHDD
+619 
-632 DVKCLLAAAIRVC
+632 
-645 ETHGYDKTLPFEV
+645 
-658 LSNELA
+658 
-664 GILYSLEL
+664 
-672 SSDDDQI
+672 
-679 VHTEVNSDKP
+679 
-689 DALPPLPELE
+689 PLPDLPQLE
-699 QDYPMP
+699 QGYPMP

-718 YTDGNT
+718 YTDENT

-729 KARAKELFLQ
+729 KERARELFLQ
-739 DVPIFAL
+739 DVPIFVL
-746 NSDNTEYMVLDTD
+746 NSDNTEYMVLDTN

-769 VERAEWEAARDMLQP
+769 VERTEWESVRDTLQP
-784 TPDIIAPNQPDAL
+784 RRDIVAPKQPDAL
-797 SYLHDDSAKT
+797 SYHHDDTAKT

-818 ALEDD
+818 AMEDD

-837 PTVADLEAQVK
+837 TVA
-848 AGMSISLMDLAAA
+848 
-861 THRERN
+861 
-867 DGKRRQSVLEQ
+867 EQ
-878 LKKQPAQERS
+878 EERS
-888 HKTAPGKSAEKE
+888 SILAKLKAPVETTNRTEKHAPKRSAEKE

>member
-1 MAEKQPIKEQIKKLT
+1 MAEKQPIKEKIKKLT

-37 YLRTMSHFHHYSVNN
+37 YLHTMSHFHHYSVNN

-72 QNQFQRHVMRGE
+72 QNQFSRHVLRGE

-108 KLPLLDADGNAITEE
+108 KLPLLDADGNTITEE

-144 KPLPERVQSPIA
+144 KPLPERVQSPVA

-172 RRVSPVPIEIKPL
+172 RRVSPVPIEMKPL

-203 AGMSEVQ
+203 DGMSEVQ

-227 AKQPDSQPKD
+227 AKQPNSQPKD
-237 SSTEEIEAES
+237 SNTEEIEAES

-279 FKESLDT
+279 FKDSLDT
-286 IRKTSSDLISGVE
+286 IRKTSSELISGVE
-299 QQFKEICKERGIE
+299 QQFKEICKERGIS
-312 LPKEPE
+312 LEPAQPAQKQPE
-318 YELVTIPPSRED
+318 QDI
-330 AMAFAAEYVV
+330 
-340 LLGRSEARSE
+340 
-350 FLSTDKIAGRICRND
+350 
-365 ARSIRDELE
+365 
-374 RLVEAEDES
+374 
-383 GIYHGA
+383 
-389 VELLDHFNGLYHKEW
+389 
-404 QAKEAPDAE
+404 E

-425 VQRSDNGIDYTIYD
+425 VQRSDTGIDYTIYD
-439 AASAKTLDGGVLD
+439 AASAKALDGGVLD

-475 PIRLAPLELLKDL
+475 PIRLAPLELLNGL

-493 LPLGADVQITGA
+493 LPLGAGEQITGA
-505 ELAKS
+505 EATS
-510 IQSLYLDKYGLAFLD
+510 TADSLP
-525 DFASKDDCLQH
+525 
-536 LYEDLLTGAD
+536 DLP
-546 EVKYFLSEIVEQKD
+546 Q
-560 VYANRA
+560 
-566 KALLLGIES
+566 
-575 YQKSHVPL
+575 
-583 KELDSNE
+583 
-590 RWYVVDNESKHLR
+590 
-603 ITEDGAKYAY
+603 
-613 ELYDKN
+613 
-619 TLRRLESGTVHDD
+619 
-632 DVKCLLAAAIRVC
+632 
-645 ETHGYDKTLPFEV
+645 
-658 LSNELA
+658 
-664 GILYSLEL
+664 
-672 SSDDDQI
+672 
-679 VHTEVNSDKP
+679 
-689 DALPPLPELE
+689 LE

-729 KARAKELFLQ
+729 KERARELFLQ
-739 DVPIFAL
+739 DVPIFVL
-746 NSDNTEYMVLDTD
+746 NSDNTEYMVLDTE
-759 DLDTHSGIFG
+759 DLGAHSGIFG
-769 VERAEWEAARDMLQP
+769 VERTEWESVRDTLQP
-784 TPDIIAPNQPDAL
+784 RRDIVAPKQPDTL
-797 SYLHDDSAKT
+797 SYLHDDTAKT

-837 PTVADLEAQVK
+837 TVA
-848 AGMSISLMDLAAA
+848 
-861 THRERN
+861 
-867 DGKRRQSVLEQ
+867 EQ
-878 LKKQPAQERS
+878 EERS
-888 HKTAPGKSAEKE
+888 SILAKLKAPVETTNRTEKHAPKRSAEKE

>member
-1 MAEKQPIKEQIKKLT
+1 MAEKTPIKEQIKKLT

-72 QNQFQRHVMRGE
+72 QNQFSRHVLRGE

-108 KLPLLDADGNAITEE
+108 KLPLLDADGNTITEE

-144 KPLPERVQSPIA
+144 KPLPERVQSPVA

-172 RRVSPVPIEIKPL
+172 RRISPVPIEMKPL

-203 AGMSEVQ
+203 DGMSEVQ

-227 AKQPDSQPKD
+227 AKQPNSQPKD
-237 SSTEEIEAES
+237 SNTEEIEAES

-279 FKESLDT
+279 FKDSLGT
-286 IRKTSSDLISGVE
+286 IRKTSSELISGVE
-299 QQFKEICKERGIE
+299 QQFKEICKKRGIS
-312 LPKEPE
+312 LEPAQPAQKQPE
-318 YELVTIPPSRED
+318 QDI
-330 AMAFAAEYVV
+330 
-340 LLGRSEARSE
+340 G
-350 FLSTDKIAGRICRND
+350 
-365 ARSIRDELE
+365 
-374 RLVEAEDES
+374 
-383 GIYHGA
+383 
-389 VELLDHFNGLYHKEW
+389 
-404 QAKEAPDAE
+404 
-413 KLYMVDNEKYIH
+413 KLYMVDNGKYIH
-425 VQRSDNGIDYTIYD
+425 VQRSDTGIDYTIYD
-439 AASAKTLDGGVLD
+439 AASAKALDGGVLD

-475 PIRLAPLELLKDL
+475 PIRLAPLELLNGL

-493 LPLGADVQITGA
+493 LLLGAGEQITGVEA
-505 ELAKS
+505 TSTAD
-510 IQSLYLDKYGLAFLD
+510 SLP
-525 DFASKDDCLQH
+525 
-536 LYEDLLTGAD
+536 DLP
-546 EVKYFLSEIVEQKD
+546 Q
-560 VYANRA
+560 
-566 KALLLGIES
+566 
-575 YQKSHVPL
+575 
-583 KELDSNE
+583 
-590 RWYVVDNESKHLR
+590 
-603 ITEDGAKYAY
+603 
-613 ELYDKN
+613 
-619 TLRRLESGTVHDD
+619 
-632 DVKCLLAAAIRVC
+632 
-645 ETHGYDKTLPFEV
+645 
-658 LSNELA
+658 
-664 GILYSLEL
+664 
-672 SSDDDQI
+672 
-679 VHTEVNSDKP
+679 
-689 DALPPLPELE
+689 LE

-729 KARAKELFLQ
+729 KERARELFLQ
-739 DVPIFAL
+739 DVPIFVL
-746 NSDNTEYMVLDTD
+746 NSDNTEYMVLDTE
-759 DLDTHSGIFG
+759 DLGAHSGIFG
-769 VERAEWEAARDMLQP
+769 VERTEWESVRDTLQP
-784 TPDIIAPNQPDAL
+784 MRDIVAPKQPDAL
-797 SYLHDDSAKT
+797 SYLHDDTAKT

-818 ALEDD
+818 AMEDD

-837 PTVADLEAQVK
+837 TVA
-848 AGMSISLMDLAAA
+848 
-861 THRERN
+861 
-867 DGKRRQSVLEQ
+867 EQ
-878 LKKQPAQERS
+878 EERS
-888 HKTAPGKSAEKE
+888 SILAKLKAPVETTNRTEKHAPKRSAEKE

>member
-72 QNQFQRHVMRGE
+72 QNQFSRHVLRGE

-108 KLPLLDADGNAITEE
+108 KLPLLDADGNTITEE

-144 KPLPERVQSPIA
+144 KPLPERVQSPVA

-172 RRVSPVPIEIKPL
+172 RRVSPVPIEMKPL

-203 AGMSEVQ
+203 DGMSEVQ

-227 AKQPDSQPKD
+227 AKQPNSQPKD
-237 SSTEEIEAES
+237 SNTEEIEAES

-279 FKESLDT
+279 FKDSLDT
-286 IRKTSSDLISGVE
+286 IRKTSSELISGVE
-299 QQFKEICKERGIE
+299 QQFKEICKERGIS
-312 LPKEPE
+312 LEPAQPAQKQPE
-318 YELVTIPPSRED
+318 QDI
-330 AMAFAAEYVV
+330 
-340 LLGRSEARSE
+340 
-350 FLSTDKIAGRICRND
+350 
-365 ARSIRDELE
+365 
-374 RLVEAEDES
+374 
-383 GIYHGA
+383 
-389 VELLDHFNGLYHKEW
+389 
-404 QAKEAPDAE
+404 E

-425 VQRSDNGIDYTIYD
+425 VQRSDTGIDYTIYD
-439 AASAKTLDGGVLD
+439 AASAKALDGGVLD

-475 PIRLAPLELLKDL
+475 PIRLAPLELLNGL

-493 LPLGADVQITGA
+493 LLLGAGEQITGA
-505 ELAKS
+505 EATS
-510 IQSLYLDKYGLAFLD
+510 TADSLP
-525 DFASKDDCLQH
+525 
-536 LYEDLLTGAD
+536 DLP
-546 EVKYFLSEIVEQKD
+546 Q
-560 VYANRA
+560 
-566 KALLLGIES
+566 
-575 YQKSHVPL
+575 
-583 KELDSNE
+583 
-590 RWYVVDNESKHLR
+590 
-603 ITEDGAKYAY
+603 
-613 ELYDKN
+613 
-619 TLRRLESGTVHDD
+619 
-632 DVKCLLAAAIRVC
+632 
-645 ETHGYDKTLPFEV
+645 
-658 LSNELA
+658 
-664 GILYSLEL
+664 
-672 SSDDDQI
+672 
-679 VHTEVNSDKP
+679 
-689 DALPPLPELE
+689 LE

-729 KARAKELFLQ
+729 KERARELFLQ
-739 DVPIFAL
+739 DVPIFVL
-746 NSDNTEYMVLDTD
+746 NSDNTEYMVLDTG
-759 DLDTHSGIFG
+759 DLDAHPGIFG
-769 VERAEWEAARDMLQP
+769 VERTEWESVRDTLQP
-784 TPDIIAPNQPDAL
+784 IRDIVAPKQLDAV
-797 SYLHDDSAKT
+797 SYLHDDTAKT

-818 ALEDD
+818 AMEDD

-837 PTVADLEAQVK
+837 TVA
-848 AGMSISLMDLAAA
+848 
-861 THRERN
+861 
-867 DGKRRQSVLEQ
+867 EQ
-878 LKKQPAQERS
+878 EERS
-888 HKTAPGKSAEKE
+888 SILAKLKAPVETTNRTEKHAPKRSAEKE

>member
-1 MAEKQPIKEQIKKLT
+1 MAEKTPIKEQIKKLT

-72 QNQFQRHVMRGE
+72 QNQFSRHVLRGE

-99 EKEKLDPDT
+99 EKEKLDPVT
-108 KLPLLDADGNAITEE
+108 KLPLLDADGNTITEE

-144 KPLPERVQSPIA
+144 KPLPERVQSPVA

-172 RRVSPVPIEIKPL
+172 RRISPVPIEMKPL

-203 AGMSEVQ
+203 DGMSEVQ

-227 AKQPDSQPKD
+227 AKQPNSQPKD

-279 FKESLDT
+279 FKDSLGT
-286 IRKTSSDLISGVE
+286 IRKTSSELISGVE
-299 QQFKEICKERGIE
+299 QQFKEICKERGIS
-312 LPKEPE
+312 LEPAQPAQKQPE
-318 YELVTIPPSRED
+318 QDI
-330 AMAFAAEYVV
+330 
-340 LLGRSEARSE
+340 
-350 FLSTDKIAGRICRND
+350 
-365 ARSIRDELE
+365 
-374 RLVEAEDES
+374 
-383 GIYHGA
+383 
-389 VELLDHFNGLYHKEW
+389 
-404 QAKEAPDAE
+404 E

-425 VQRSDNGIDYTIYD
+425 VQHSDTGIDYTIYD
-439 AASAKTLDGGVLD
+439 AASAKALDGGVLD

-475 PIRLAPLELLKDL
+475 PIRLAPLELLNGL

-493 LPLGADVQITGA
+493 LLLGAGEQITGVEA
-505 ELAKS
+505 TSTAD
-510 IQSLYLDKYGLAFLD
+510 SLP
-525 DFASKDDCLQH
+525 
-536 LYEDLLTGAD
+536 DLP
-546 EVKYFLSEIVEQKD
+546 Q
-560 VYANRA
+560 
-566 KALLLGIES
+566 
-575 YQKSHVPL
+575 
-583 KELDSNE
+583 
-590 RWYVVDNESKHLR
+590 
-603 ITEDGAKYAY
+603 
-613 ELYDKN
+613 
-619 TLRRLESGTVHDD
+619 
-632 DVKCLLAAAIRVC
+632 
-645 ETHGYDKTLPFEV
+645 
-658 LSNELA
+658 
-664 GILYSLEL
+664 
-672 SSDDDQI
+672 
-679 VHTEVNSDKP
+679 
-689 DALPPLPELE
+689 LE
-699 QDYPMP
+699 QGYPMP

-729 KARAKELFLQ
+729 KERARELFLQ
-739 DVPIFAL
+739 DVPIFVL
-746 NSDNTEYMVLDTD
+746 NSDNTEYMVLDTE
-759 DLDTHSGIFG
+759 DLGAHSGIFG
-769 VERAEWEAARDMLQP
+769 VERTEWESVRDTLQP
-784 TPDIIAPNQPDAL
+784 RRDIVAPKQPDTL
-797 SYLHDDSAKT
+797 SYLHDDTAKT

-818 ALEDD
+818 ALEDN
-823 YGMIDGIINNGPKQ
+823 YGMIDGIINNAPKQ
-837 PTVADLEAQVK
+837 TVA
-848 AGMSISLMDLAAA
+848 
-861 THRERN
+861 
-867 DGKRRQSVLEQ
+867 EQ
-878 LKKQPAQERS
+878 EERS
-888 HKTAPGKSAEKE
+888 SILAKLKAPVEATNRTEKHAPKRSAEKE

>member
-72 QNQFQRHVMRGE
+72 QNQFSRHVLRGE

-108 KLPLLDADGNAITEE
+108 KLPLLDADGNTITEE

-144 KPLPERVQSPIA
+144 KPLPERVQSPVA

-172 RRVSPVPIEIKPL
+172 RRISPVPIEMKPL

-203 AGMSEVQ
+203 DGMSEVQ

-227 AKQPDSQPKD
+227 AKQPNSQPKD
-237 SSTEEIEAES
+237 SNTEEIEAES

-266 YVATWSKDKDLKA
+266 YVATWTKDKDLKA
-279 FKESLDT
+279 FKDSLDT
-286 IRKTSSDLISGVE
+286 IRKTSSELISGVE
-299 QQFKEICKERGIE
+299 QQFKEICKERGIS
-312 LPKEPE
+312 LEPAQPAQKQPE
-318 YELVTIPPSRED
+318 QDI
-330 AMAFAAEYVV
+330 
-340 LLGRSEARSE
+340 
-350 FLSTDKIAGRICRND
+350 
-365 ARSIRDELE
+365 
-374 RLVEAEDES
+374 
-383 GIYHGA
+383 
-389 VELLDHFNGLYHKEW
+389 
-404 QAKEAPDAE
+404 E

-425 VQRSDNGIDYTIYD
+425 VQRSDTGIDYTIYD
-439 AASAKTLDGGVLD
+439 AASAKALDGGVLD

-475 PIRLAPLELLKDL
+475 PIRLAPLELLNGL

-493 LPLGADVQITGA
+493 LPLGAGEQIT
-505 ELAKS
+505 S
-510 IQSLYLDKYGLAFLD
+510 V
-525 DFASKDDCLQH
+525 
-536 LYEDLLTGAD
+536 
-546 EVKYFLSEIVEQKD
+546 EVK
-560 VYANRA
+560 
-566 KALLLGIES
+566 
-575 YQKSHVPL
+575 P
-583 KELDSNE
+583 
-590 RWYVVDNESKHLR
+590 
-603 ITEDGAKYAY
+603 
-613 ELYDKN
+613 
-619 TLRRLESGTVHDD
+619 
-632 DVKCLLAAAIRVC
+632 AA
-645 ETHGYDKTLPFEV
+645 D
-658 LSNELA
+658 
-664 GILYSLEL
+664 
-672 SSDDDQI
+672 
-679 VHTEVNSDKP
+679 
-689 DALPPLPELE
+689 PLPDFPQLE

-729 KARAKELFLQ
+729 KERARELFLQ
-739 DVPIFAL
+739 DVPIFVL
-746 NSDNTEYMVLDTD
+746 NSDNTEYMVLDTS
-759 DLDTHSGIFG
+759 DLDARSGIFG
-769 VERAEWEAARDMLQP
+769 VERTEWERVYDTLQP
-784 TPDIIAPNQPDAL
+784 RRDIVAPKQPDAL
-797 SYLHDDSAKT
+797 SYLHDDTAKT

-818 ALEDD
+818 AMEDD

-837 PTVADLEAQVK
+837 TVA
-848 AGMSISLMDLAAA
+848 
-861 THRERN
+861 
-867 DGKRRQSVLEQ
+867 EQ
-878 LKKQPAQERS
+878 EERS
-888 HKTAPGKSAEKE
+888 SILAKLKAPVETTNRTEKHAPKRSAEKE

>member
-28 SGDLEKYQA
+28 SGNLEKYQA

-72 QNQFQRHVMRGE
+72 QNQFSRHVLRGE

-108 KLPLLDADGNAITEE
+108 KLPLLDADGNTITEE

-144 KPLPERVQSPIA
+144 KPLPERVQSPVA

-172 RRVSPVPIEIKPL
+172 RRVSPVPIEMKPL

-227 AKQPDSQPKD
+227 AKQPNSQPKD

-286 IRKTSSDLISGVE
+286 IRKTSSELISGVE
-299 QQFKEICKERGIE
+299 QQFKEICKERGIS
-312 LPKEPE
+312 LEPE
-318 YELVTIPPSRED
+318 KPAQEQDT
-330 AMAFAAEYVV
+330 
-340 LLGRSEARSE
+340 
-350 FLSTDKIAGRICRND
+350 
-365 ARSIRDELE
+365 
-374 RLVEAEDES
+374 
-383 GIYHGA
+383 
-389 VELLDHFNGLYHKEW
+389 
-404 QAKEAPDAE
+404 E

-425 VQRSDNGIDYTIYD
+425 VQRSDTGIDYTIYD
-439 AASAKTLDGGVLD
+439 AASAKALDGGVLD

-475 PIRLAPLELLKDL
+475 PIRLAPLELLNGL

-493 LPLGADVQITGA
+493 LLFGAGDQITDA
-505 ELAKS
+505 TVKS
-510 IQSLYLDKYGLAFLD
+510 AVS
-525 DFASKDDCLQH
+525 
-536 LYEDLLTGAD
+536 
-546 EVKYFLSEIVEQKD
+546 
-560 VYANRA
+560 
-566 KALLLGIES
+566 
-575 YQKSHVPL
+575 
-583 KELDSNE
+583 
-590 RWYVVDNESKHLR
+590 
-603 ITEDGAKYAY
+603 
-613 ELYDKN
+613 
-619 TLRRLESGTVHDD
+619 
-632 DVKCLLAAAIRVC
+632 
-645 ETHGYDKTLPFEV
+645 
-658 LSNELA
+658 
-664 GILYSLEL
+664 
-672 SSDDDQI
+672 
-679 VHTEVNSDKP
+679 
-689 DALPPLPELE
+689 PLPDLPQLE
-699 QDYPMP
+699 QGYPMP

-729 KARAKELFLQ
+729 KERARELFLQ
-739 DVPIFAL
+739 DVPIFVL
-746 NSDNTEYMVLDTD
+746 NSDNTEYMVLDTN

-769 VERAEWEAARDMLQP
+769 VERTEWESVRDTLQP
-784 TPDIIAPNQPDAL
+784 RRDIIAPKQPDAL
-797 SYLHDDSAKT
+797 SYLHDDTAKT

-818 ALEDD
+818 AMEDD

-837 PTVADLEAQVK
+837 TVA
-848 AGMSISLMDLAAA
+848 
-861 THRERN
+861 
-867 DGKRRQSVLEQ
+867 EQ
-878 LKKQPAQERS
+878 EERS
-888 HKTAPGKSAEKE
+888 SILAKLKAPVETTNRMEKHAPKRSAEKE

>member
-1 MAEKQPIKEQIKKLT
+1 MSAKEKFMAEKQPIKEQIKKLT

-72 QNQFQRHVMRGE
+72 QNQFSRHVLRGE

-99 EKEKLDPDT
+99 EKEKLDPVT
-108 KLPLLDADGNAITEE
+108 KLPLLDADGNTITEE

-144 KPLPERVQSPIA
+144 KPLPERVQSPVA

-172 RRVSPVPIEIKPL
+172 RRVSPVPIEMKPL

-227 AKQPDSQPKD
+227 AKQPNSQPKD
-237 SSTEEIEAES
+237 SNTEEIEAES

-279 FKESLDT
+279 FKDSLDT
-286 IRKTSSDLISGVE
+286 IRKTSSELISGVE
-299 QQFKEICKERGIE
+299 QQFKEICKERGIS
-312 LPKEPE
+312 LEPAQPAQKQPE
-318 YELVTIPPSRED
+318 QDV
-330 AMAFAAEYVV
+330 
-340 LLGRSEARSE
+340 
-350 FLSTDKIAGRICRND
+350 
-365 ARSIRDELE
+365 
-374 RLVEAEDES
+374 
-383 GIYHGA
+383 
-389 VELLDHFNGLYHKEW
+389 
-404 QAKEAPDAE
+404 E
-413 KLYMVDNEKYIH
+413 KLYMVDNEKYVH
-425 VQRSDNGIDYTIYD
+425 VQRSDTGIDYTIYD
-439 AASAKTLDGGVLD
+439 AVSAKALDGGVLD

-475 PIRLAPLELLKDL
+475 PIRLAPLELLSGL

-493 LPLGADVQITGA
+493 LPLGADDQITDA
-505 ELAKS
+505 TVKS
-510 IQSLYLDKYGLAFLD
+510 
-525 DFASKDDCLQH
+525 
-536 LYEDLLTGAD
+536 
-546 EVKYFLSEIVEQKD
+546 
-560 VYANRA
+560 
-566 KALLLGIES
+566 
-575 YQKSHVPL
+575 
-583 KELDSNE
+583 
-590 RWYVVDNESKHLR
+590 
-603 ITEDGAKYAY
+603 
-613 ELYDKN
+613 
-619 TLRRLESGTVHDD
+619 
-632 DVKCLLAAAIRVC
+632 AAA
-645 ETHGYDKTLPFEV
+645 
-658 LSNELA
+658 
-664 GILYSLEL
+664 
-672 SSDDDQI
+672 
-679 VHTEVNSDKP
+679 
-689 DALPPLPELE
+689 PLPDLPQLE
-699 QDYPMP
+699 QGYPMP

-729 KARAKELFLQ
+729 KERARELFLQ
-739 DVPIFAL
+739 DVPIFVL
-746 NSDNTEYMVLDTD
+746 NSDNTEYMVLDTE
-759 DLDTHSGIFG
+759 DLGAHSGIFG
-769 VERAEWEAARDMLQP
+769 VERTEWESVRDTLQP
-784 TPDIIAPNQPDAL
+784 RRDIVAPKQPDTL
-797 SYLHDDSAKT
+797 SYLHDDTAKT

-818 ALEDD
+818 ALEDN
-823 YGMIDGIINNGPKQ
+823 YGMIDGIINNAPKQ
-837 PTVADLEAQVK
+837 TVA
-848 AGMSISLMDLAAA
+848 
-861 THRERN
+861 
-867 DGKRRQSVLEQ
+867 EQ
-878 LKKQPAQERS
+878 EERS
-888 HKTAPGKSAEKE
+888 SILAKLKAPVEATNRTEKHAPKRSAEKE

>member
-1 MAEKQPIKEQIKKLT
+1 MAEKTPIKEQIKKLT

-28 SGDLEKYQA
+28 SGNLEKYQA

-72 QNQFQRHVMRGE
+72 QNQFSRHVLRGE

-108 KLPLLDADGNAITEE
+108 KLPLLDADGNTITEE

-144 KPLPERVQSPIA
+144 KPLPERVQSPVA

-172 RRVSPVPIEIKPL
+172 RRISPVSIEMKPL

-197 QSITLR
+197 QRITLR
-203 AGMSEVQ
+203 DGMSEVQ

-227 AKQPDSQPKD
+227 AKQPNSQPKD

-279 FKESLDT
+279 FKDSLDT
-286 IRKTSSDLISGVE
+286 IRKTSSELISGVE
-299 QQFKEICKERGIE
+299 QQFKEICKERGIS
-312 LPKEPE
+312 LEPAQPAQKQPE
-318 YELVTIPPSRED
+318 QDI
-330 AMAFAAEYVV
+330 
-340 LLGRSEARSE
+340 
-350 FLSTDKIAGRICRND
+350 
-365 ARSIRDELE
+365 
-374 RLVEAEDES
+374 
-383 GIYHGA
+383 
-389 VELLDHFNGLYHKEW
+389 
-404 QAKEAPDAE
+404 E

-425 VQRSDNGIDYTIYD
+425 VQRSDTGIDYTIYD
-439 AASAKTLDGGVLD
+439 AASAKALDGGVLD

-475 PIRLAPLELLKDL
+475 PIRLAPLELLNGL

-493 LPLGADVQITGA
+493 LLLGAGEQITGVEA
-505 ELAKS
+505 TSTAD
-510 IQSLYLDKYGLAFLD
+510 SLP
-525 DFASKDDCLQH
+525 
-536 LYEDLLTGAD
+536 DLP
-546 EVKYFLSEIVEQKD
+546 Q
-560 VYANRA
+560 
-566 KALLLGIES
+566 
-575 YQKSHVPL
+575 
-583 KELDSNE
+583 
-590 RWYVVDNESKHLR
+590 
-603 ITEDGAKYAY
+603 
-613 ELYDKN
+613 
-619 TLRRLESGTVHDD
+619 
-632 DVKCLLAAAIRVC
+632 
-645 ETHGYDKTLPFEV
+645 
-658 LSNELA
+658 
-664 GILYSLEL
+664 
-672 SSDDDQI
+672 
-679 VHTEVNSDKP
+679 
-689 DALPPLPELE
+689 LE

-729 KARAKELFLQ
+729 KERARELFLQ
-739 DVPIFAL
+739 GVPIFVL
-746 NSDNTEYMVLDTD
+746 NSDNTEYMVLDTE
-759 DLDTHSGIFG
+759 DLGAHSGIFG
-769 VERAEWEAARDMLQP
+769 VERTEWESVRDTLQP
-784 TPDIIAPNQPDAL
+784 RRDIVAPKQPDAV
-797 SYLHDDSAKT
+797 SYLHDDTAKT

-818 ALEDD
+818 AMEDD

-837 PTVADLEAQVK
+837 TVA
-848 AGMSISLMDLAAA
+848 
-861 THRERN
+861 
-867 DGKRRQSVLEQ
+867 EQ
-878 LKKQPAQERS
+878 EERS
-888 HKTAPGKSAEKE
+888 SILAKLKAPVEATNRTEKHAPKRSAEKE

>member
-1 MAEKQPIKEQIKKLT
+1 MAEKTPIKEQIKKLT

-72 QNQFQRHVMRGE
+72 QNQFSRHVLRGE

-108 KLPLLDADGNAITEE
+108 KLPLLDADGNTITEE

-144 KPLPERVQSPIA
+144 KPLPERVQSPVA

-203 AGMSEVQ
+203 DGMSEVQ

-227 AKQPDSQPKD
+227 AKQPNSQTKD

-299 QQFKEICKERGIE
+299 QQFKEICKERGIS
-312 LPKEPE
+312 LEPAQPAQKQPGQD
-318 YELVTIPPSRED
+318 T
-330 AMAFAAEYVV
+330 
-340 LLGRSEARSE
+340 
-350 FLSTDKIAGRICRND
+350 
-365 ARSIRDELE
+365 
-374 RLVEAEDES
+374 
-383 GIYHGA
+383 
-389 VELLDHFNGLYHKEW
+389 
-404 QAKEAPDAE
+404 E

-425 VQRSDNGIDYTIYD
+425 VQRSDTGIDYTIYD
-439 AASAKTLDGGVLD
+439 AASAKALDGGVLD

-475 PIRLAPLELLKDL
+475 PIRLAPLELLNGL

-493 LPLGADVQITGA
+493 LLLGAGEQITGVEA
-505 ELAKS
+505 TSTAD
-510 IQSLYLDKYGLAFLD
+510 SLP
-525 DFASKDDCLQH
+525 
-536 LYEDLLTGAD
+536 DLP
-546 EVKYFLSEIVEQKD
+546 Q
-560 VYANRA
+560 
-566 KALLLGIES
+566 
-575 YQKSHVPL
+575 
-583 KELDSNE
+583 
-590 RWYVVDNESKHLR
+590 
-603 ITEDGAKYAY
+603 
-613 ELYDKN
+613 
-619 TLRRLESGTVHDD
+619 
-632 DVKCLLAAAIRVC
+632 
-645 ETHGYDKTLPFEV
+645 
-658 LSNELA
+658 
-664 GILYSLEL
+664 
-672 SSDDDQI
+672 
-679 VHTEVNSDKP
+679 
-689 DALPPLPELE
+689 LE

-729 KARAKELFLQ
+729 KERARELFLQ
-739 DVPIFAL
+739 GVPIFVL
-746 NSDNTEYMVLDTD
+746 NSDNTEYMVLDTE
-759 DLDTHSGIFG
+759 DLGAHSGIFG
-769 VERAEWEAARDMLQP
+769 VERTEWESVRDTLQP
-784 TPDIIAPNQPDAL
+784 RRDIVAPKQPDAV
-797 SYLHDDSAKT
+797 SYLHDDTAKT

-818 ALEDD
+818 AMEDD

-837 PTVADLEAQVK
+837 TVA
-848 AGMSISLMDLAAA
+848 
-861 THRERN
+861 
-867 DGKRRQSVLEQ
+867 EQ
-878 LKKQPAQERS
+878 EERS
-888 HKTAPGKSAEKE
+888 SILAKLKAPVEATNRTEKHAPKRSAEKE

>member
-72 QNQFQRHVMRGE
+72 QNQFSRHVLRGE

-99 EKEKLDPDT
+99 EKEKLDPVT
-108 KLPLLDADGNAITEE
+108 KLPLLDADGNTITEE

-144 KPLPERVQSPIA
+144 KPLPERVQSPVA

-172 RRVSPVPIEIKPL
+172 RRISPVPIEMKPL

-203 AGMSEVQ
+203 DGMSEVQ

-227 AKQPDSQPKD
+227 AKQPNSQPKD

-279 FKESLDT
+279 FKDSLGT
-286 IRKTSSDLISGVE
+286 IRKTSSELISGVE
-299 QQFKEICKERGIE
+299 QQFKEICKERGIS
-312 LPKEPE
+312 LEPAQPAQKQPE
-318 YELVTIPPSRED
+318 QDI
-330 AMAFAAEYVV
+330 
-340 LLGRSEARSE
+340 
-350 FLSTDKIAGRICRND
+350 
-365 ARSIRDELE
+365 
-374 RLVEAEDES
+374 
-383 GIYHGA
+383 
-389 VELLDHFNGLYHKEW
+389 
-404 QAKEAPDAE
+404 E

-425 VQRSDNGIDYTIYD
+425 VQHSDTGIDYTIYD
-439 AASAKTLDGGVLD
+439 AASAKALDGGVLD

-475 PIRLAPLELLKDL
+475 PIRLAPLELLNGL

-493 LPLGADVQITGA
+493 LLLGAGEQITGVEA
-505 ELAKS
+505 TSTAD
-510 IQSLYLDKYGLAFLD
+510 SLP
-525 DFASKDDCLQH
+525 
-536 LYEDLLTGAD
+536 DLP
-546 EVKYFLSEIVEQKD
+546 Q
-560 VYANRA
+560 
-566 KALLLGIES
+566 
-575 YQKSHVPL
+575 
-583 KELDSNE
+583 
-590 RWYVVDNESKHLR
+590 
-603 ITEDGAKYAY
+603 
-613 ELYDKN
+613 
-619 TLRRLESGTVHDD
+619 
-632 DVKCLLAAAIRVC
+632 
-645 ETHGYDKTLPFEV
+645 
-658 LSNELA
+658 
-664 GILYSLEL
+664 
-672 SSDDDQI
+672 
-679 VHTEVNSDKP
+679 
-689 DALPPLPELE
+689 LE
-699 QDYPMP
+699 QGYPMP

-729 KARAKELFLQ
+729 KERARELFLQ
-739 DVPIFAL
+739 GVPIFVL
-746 NSDNTEYMVLDTD
+746 NSDNTEYMVLDTE
-759 DLDTHSGIFG
+759 DLGAHSGIFG
-769 VERAEWEAARDMLQP
+769 VERTEWESVRDTLQP
-784 TPDIIAPNQPDAL
+784 RRDIVAPKQPDAL
-797 SYLHDDSAKT
+797 SYLHDDTAKT
-807 QPENYLKNAEM
+807 QLENYLKNAEM

-837 PTVADLEAQVK
+837 TVA
-848 AGMSISLMDLAAA
+848 
-861 THRERN
+861 
-867 DGKRRQSVLEQ
+867 EQ
-878 LKKQPAQERS
+878 EERS
-888 HKTAPGKSAEKE
+888 SILAKLKAPVEATNRTEKHAPKRSAEKE

>member
-1 MAEKQPIKEQIKKLT
+1 MAEKTPIKEQIKKLT

-28 SGDLEKYQA
+28 SGNLEKYQA

-72 QNQFQRHVMRGE
+72 QNQFSRHVLRGE

-108 KLPLLDADGNAITEE
+108 KLPLLDADGNTITEE
-123 KEVQIPMFRPVKVFD
+123 KEVQIPMFRPVKAFD

-144 KPLPERVQSPIA
+144 KPLPERVQSPVA

-172 RRVSPVPIEIKPL
+172 RRISPVPIEIKPL

-203 AGMSEVQ
+203 DGMSEVQ

-227 AKQPDSQPKD
+227 AKQPNSQPKN
-237 SSTEEIEAES
+237 SNTEEIEAES

-279 FKESLDT
+279 FKDSLDT
-286 IRKTSSDLISGVE
+286 IRKTSSELISGVE
-299 QQFKEICKERGIE
+299 QQFKEICKERGIS
-312 LPKEPE
+312 LEPAQPAQKQPE
-318 YELVTIPPSRED
+318 QDI
-330 AMAFAAEYVV
+330 
-340 LLGRSEARSE
+340 
-350 FLSTDKIAGRICRND
+350 
-365 ARSIRDELE
+365 
-374 RLVEAEDES
+374 
-383 GIYHGA
+383 
-389 VELLDHFNGLYHKEW
+389 
-404 QAKEAPDAE
+404 E

-425 VQRSDNGIDYTIYD
+425 VQRSDTGIDYTIYD
-439 AASAKTLDGGVLD
+439 AASAKALDGGVLD

-475 PIRLAPLELLKDL
+475 PIRLAPLELLNGL

-493 LPLGADVQITGA
+493 LLLGAGEQITGVEA
-505 ELAKS
+505 TSTAD
-510 IQSLYLDKYGLAFLD
+510 SLP
-525 DFASKDDCLQH
+525 
-536 LYEDLLTGAD
+536 DLP
-546 EVKYFLSEIVEQKD
+546 Q
-560 VYANRA
+560 
-566 KALLLGIES
+566 
-575 YQKSHVPL
+575 
-583 KELDSNE
+583 
-590 RWYVVDNESKHLR
+590 
-603 ITEDGAKYAY
+603 
-613 ELYDKN
+613 
-619 TLRRLESGTVHDD
+619 
-632 DVKCLLAAAIRVC
+632 
-645 ETHGYDKTLPFEV
+645 
-658 LSNELA
+658 
-664 GILYSLEL
+664 
-672 SSDDDQI
+672 
-679 VHTEVNSDKP
+679 
-689 DALPPLPELE
+689 LE

-729 KARAKELFLQ
+729 KERARELFLQ
-739 DVPIFAL
+739 DVPIFVL
-746 NSDNTEYMVLDTD
+746 NSDNTEYMVLDTE
-759 DLDTHSGIFG
+759 DLGAHSGIFG
-769 VERAEWEAARDMLQP
+769 VERTEWERVRDTLQP
-784 TPDIIAPNQPDAL
+784 MRDIVAPKQPDAL
-797 SYLHDDSAKT
+797 SYLHDDTAKT

-837 PTVADLEAQVK
+837 TVA
-848 AGMSISLMDLAAA
+848 
-861 THRERN
+861 
-867 DGKRRQSVLEQ
+867 EQ
-878 LKKQPAQERS
+878 EERS
-888 HKTAPGKSAEKE
+888 SILAKLKAPVEATNRTEKHAPKRSAEKE

>member
-1 MAEKQPIKEQIKKLT
+1 MAEKTPIKEQIKKLT

-72 QNQFQRHVMRGE
+72 QNQFSRHVLRGE

-108 KLPLLDADGNAITEE
+108 KLPLLDADGNTITEE

-144 KPLPERVQSPIA
+144 KPLPERVQSPVA

-172 RRVSPVPIEIKPL
+172 RRISPVPIEMKPL

-203 AGMSEVQ
+203 DGMSEVQ

-227 AKQPDSQPKD
+227 AKQPNSQPKD
-237 SSTEEIEAES
+237 SNTEEIEAES

-286 IRKTSSDLISGVE
+286 IRKTSSELISGVE
-299 QQFKEICKERGIE
+299 QQFKEICKERGIS
-312 LPKEPE
+312 LEPAQPAQKQPE
-318 YELVTIPPSRED
+318 QDI
-330 AMAFAAEYVV
+330 
-340 LLGRSEARSE
+340 
-350 FLSTDKIAGRICRND
+350 
-365 ARSIRDELE
+365 
-374 RLVEAEDES
+374 
-383 GIYHGA
+383 
-389 VELLDHFNGLYHKEW
+389 
-404 QAKEAPDAE
+404 E

-425 VQRSDNGIDYTIYD
+425 VQRSDTGIDYTIYD
-439 AASAKTLDGGVLD
+439 AASAKALDGGVLD

-475 PIRLAPLELLKDL
+475 PIRLAPLELLNGL

-493 LPLGADVQITGA
+493 LLLGAGEQITGVEA
-505 ELAKS
+505 TSTAD
-510 IQSLYLDKYGLAFLD
+510 SLP
-525 DFASKDDCLQH
+525 
-536 LYEDLLTGAD
+536 DLP
-546 EVKYFLSEIVEQKD
+546 Q
-560 VYANRA
+560 
-566 KALLLGIES
+566 
-575 YQKSHVPL
+575 
-583 KELDSNE
+583 
-590 RWYVVDNESKHLR
+590 
-603 ITEDGAKYAY
+603 
-613 ELYDKN
+613 
-619 TLRRLESGTVHDD
+619 
-632 DVKCLLAAAIRVC
+632 
-645 ETHGYDKTLPFEV
+645 
-658 LSNELA
+658 
-664 GILYSLEL
+664 
-672 SSDDDQI
+672 
-679 VHTEVNSDKP
+679 
-689 DALPPLPELE
+689 LE
-699 QDYPMP
+699 QGYPMP

-729 KARAKELFLQ
+729 KERARELFLQ
-739 DVPIFAL
+739 DVPIFVL
-746 NSDNTEYMVLDTD
+746 NSDNTEYMVLDTN

-769 VERAEWEAARDMLQP
+769 VERTEWESVRDTLQP
-784 TPDIIAPNQPDAL
+784 RRDIVAPKQPDAL
-797 SYLHDDSAKT
+797 SYLHDDTAKT

-818 ALEDD
+818 AMEDD

-837 PTVADLEAQVK
+837 TVA
-848 AGMSISLMDLAAA
+848 
-861 THRERN
+861 
-867 DGKRRQSVLEQ
+867 EQ
-878 LKKQPAQERS
+878 EERS
-888 HKTAPGKSAEKE
+888 SILAKLKAPVETTNRTEKHAPKRSAEKE

>member
-28 SGDLEKYQA
+28 SGNLEKYQA

-72 QNQFQRHVMRGE
+72 QNQFSRHVLRGE

-108 KLPLLDADGNAITEE
+108 KLPLLDADGNTITEE

-144 KPLPERVQSPIA
+144 KPLPERVQSPVA

-172 RRVSPVPIEIKPL
+172 RRISPVPIEMKPL

-203 AGMSEVQ
+203 DGMSEVQ

-227 AKQPDSQPKD
+227 AKQPNSQPKD
-237 SSTEEIEAES
+237 SNTEEIEAES

-279 FKESLDT
+279 FKDSLDT
-286 IRKTSSDLISGVE
+286 IRKTSSELISGVE
-299 QQFKEICKERGIE
+299 QQFKEICKERGIS
-312 LPKEPE
+312 LEPAQPAQKQPE
-318 YELVTIPPSRED
+318 QDI
-330 AMAFAAEYVV
+330 
-340 LLGRSEARSE
+340 
-350 FLSTDKIAGRICRND
+350 
-365 ARSIRDELE
+365 
-374 RLVEAEDES
+374 
-383 GIYHGA
+383 
-389 VELLDHFNGLYHKEW
+389 
-404 QAKEAPDAE
+404 E

-425 VQRSDNGIDYTIYD
+425 VQRSDTGIDYTIYD
-439 AASAKTLDGGVLD
+439 AASAKALDGGVLD

-475 PIRLAPLELLKDL
+475 PIRLAPLELLNGL

-493 LPLGADVQITGA
+493 LLLGAGEQITGVEA
-505 ELAKS
+505 TSTAD
-510 IQSLYLDKYGLAFLD
+510 SLP
-525 DFASKDDCLQH
+525 
-536 LYEDLLTGAD
+536 DLP
-546 EVKYFLSEIVEQKD
+546 Q
-560 VYANRA
+560 
-566 KALLLGIES
+566 
-575 YQKSHVPL
+575 
-583 KELDSNE
+583 
-590 RWYVVDNESKHLR
+590 
-603 ITEDGAKYAY
+603 
-613 ELYDKN
+613 
-619 TLRRLESGTVHDD
+619 
-632 DVKCLLAAAIRVC
+632 
-645 ETHGYDKTLPFEV
+645 
-658 LSNELA
+658 
-664 GILYSLEL
+664 
-672 SSDDDQI
+672 
-679 VHTEVNSDKP
+679 
-689 DALPPLPELE
+689 LE

-729 KARAKELFLQ
+729 KERARELFLQ
-739 DVPIFAL
+739 DVPIFVL
-746 NSDNTEYMVLDTD
+746 NSDNTEYMVLDTS
-759 DLDTHSGIFG
+759 DLDAHSGIFG
-769 VERAEWEAARDMLQP
+769 VEHTEWERVRDTLQP
-784 TPDIIAPNQPDAL
+784 RRDIVAPKQPDAV
-797 SYLHDDSAKT
+797 SYLHDDTAKT

-837 PTVADLEAQVK
+837 TVA
-848 AGMSISLMDLAAA
+848 
-861 THRERN
+861 
-867 DGKRRQSVLEQ
+867 EQ
-878 LKKQPAQERS
+878 EERS
-888 HKTAPGKSAEKE
+888 SILAKLKAPAETTNRTEKHAPKRSAEKE

>member
-72 QNQFQRHVMRGE
+72 QNQFSRHVLRGE
-84 KGISIL
+84 KGISVL

-108 KLPLLDADGNAITEE
+108 KLPLLDADGNTITEE

-144 KPLPERVQSPIA
+144 KPLPERVQSPVA

-172 RRVSPVPIEIKPL
+172 RRVSPVPIEMKPL

-203 AGMSEVQ
+203 DGMSEVQ

-227 AKQPDSQPKD
+227 AKQPNSQPKD

-279 FKESLDT
+279 FKDSLDT
-286 IRKTSSDLISGVE
+286 IRKTSSELISGVE
-299 QQFKEICKERGIE
+299 QQFKEICKERGIS
-312 LPKEPE
+312 LEPAQPAQKQPE
-318 YELVTIPPSRED
+318 QDT
-330 AMAFAAEYVV
+330 
-340 LLGRSEARSE
+340 
-350 FLSTDKIAGRICRND
+350 
-365 ARSIRDELE
+365 
-374 RLVEAEDES
+374 
-383 GIYHGA
+383 
-389 VELLDHFNGLYHKEW
+389 
-404 QAKEAPDAE
+404 E

-425 VQRSDNGIDYTIYD
+425 VQRSDTGIDYTIYD
-439 AASAKTLDGGVLD
+439 AASAKALDGGVLD

-475 PIRLAPLELLKDL
+475 PIRLAPLELLNGL

-493 LPLGADVQITGA
+493 LPLGAGEQITGVEA
-505 ELAKS
+505 TSTAD
-510 IQSLYLDKYGLAFLD
+510 SLP
-525 DFASKDDCLQH
+525 DFPQ
-536 LYEDLLTGAD
+536 
-546 EVKYFLSEIVEQKD
+546 
-560 VYANRA
+560 
-566 KALLLGIES
+566 
-575 YQKSHVPL
+575 
-583 KELDSNE
+583 
-590 RWYVVDNESKHLR
+590 
-603 ITEDGAKYAY
+603 
-613 ELYDKN
+613 
-619 TLRRLESGTVHDD
+619 
-632 DVKCLLAAAIRVC
+632 
-645 ETHGYDKTLPFEV
+645 
-658 LSNELA
+658 
-664 GILYSLEL
+664 
-672 SSDDDQI
+672 
-679 VHTEVNSDKP
+679 
-689 DALPPLPELE
+689 LE

-718 YTDGNT
+718 YTGGNT

-729 KARAKELFLQ
+729 KERARELFLQ
-739 DVPIFAL
+739 DVPIFVL
-746 NSDNTEYMVLDTD
+746 NSDNTEYMVLDTN

-769 VERAEWEAARDMLQP
+769 VERTEWERIRDTLQP
-784 TPDIIAPNQPDAL
+784 RRDIVAPKQPDAL
-797 SYLHDDSAKT
+797 SYLHDDTAKT

-837 PTVADLEAQVK
+837 TVA
-848 AGMSISLMDLAAA
+848 
-861 THRERN
+861 
-867 DGKRRQSVLEQ
+867 EQ
-878 LKKQPAQERS
+878 EERS
-888 HKTAPGKSAEKE
+888 SILAKLKAPVETTNRTEKHAPKRSAEKE

>member
-1 MAEKQPIKEQIKKLT
+1 MAEKTSIKEQIKKLT

-28 SGDLEKYQA
+28 SGNLEKYQA

-72 QNQFQRHVMRGE
+72 QNQFSRHVLRGE

-108 KLPLLDADGNAITEE
+108 KLPLLDADGNTITEE

-144 KPLPERVQSPIA
+144 KPLPERVQSPVA

-172 RRVSPVPIEIKPL
+172 RRISPVPIEMKPL

-227 AKQPDSQPKD
+227 AKQPNSQPKD
-237 SSTEEIEAES
+237 SNTEEIEAES

-279 FKESLDT
+279 FKDSLDT
-286 IRKTSSDLISGVE
+286 IRKTSSELISGVE
-299 QQFKEICKERGIE
+299 QQFKEICKERGIS
-312 LPKEPE
+312 LEPAQPAQKQPE
-318 YELVTIPPSRED
+318 QDT
-330 AMAFAAEYVV
+330 
-340 LLGRSEARSE
+340 
-350 FLSTDKIAGRICRND
+350 
-365 ARSIRDELE
+365 
-374 RLVEAEDES
+374 
-383 GIYHGA
+383 
-389 VELLDHFNGLYHKEW
+389 
-404 QAKEAPDAE
+404 E

-425 VQRSDNGIDYTIYD
+425 VQRSDTGIDYTIYD
-439 AASAKTLDGGVLD
+439 AASAKALDGGVLD

-475 PIRLAPLELLKDL
+475 PIRLAPLELLNGL

-493 LPLGADVQITGA
+493 LLLGAGEQITGVEA
-505 ELAKS
+505 TSTAD
-510 IQSLYLDKYGLAFLD
+510 SLP
-525 DFASKDDCLQH
+525 
-536 LYEDLLTGAD
+536 DLP
-546 EVKYFLSEIVEQKD
+546 Q
-560 VYANRA
+560 
-566 KALLLGIES
+566 
-575 YQKSHVPL
+575 
-583 KELDSNE
+583 
-590 RWYVVDNESKHLR
+590 
-603 ITEDGAKYAY
+603 
-613 ELYDKN
+613 
-619 TLRRLESGTVHDD
+619 
-632 DVKCLLAAAIRVC
+632 
-645 ETHGYDKTLPFEV
+645 
-658 LSNELA
+658 
-664 GILYSLEL
+664 
-672 SSDDDQI
+672 
-679 VHTEVNSDKP
+679 
-689 DALPPLPELE
+689 LE
-699 QDYPMP
+699 QGYPMP

-729 KARAKELFLQ
+729 KERARELFLQ
-739 DVPIFAL
+739 DVPIFVL
-746 NSDNTEYMVLDTD
+746 NSDNTEYMVLDTE
-759 DLDTHSGIFG
+759 DLGAHSGIFG
-769 VERAEWEAARDMLQP
+769 VERTEWERVRDTLQP
-784 TPDIIAPNQPDAL
+784 RRDIVAPKQPDAV
-797 SYLHDDSAKT
+797 SYLHDDTAKT

-837 PTVADLEAQVK
+837 TVA
-848 AGMSISLMDLAAA
+848 
-861 THRERN
+861 
-867 DGKRRQSVLEQ
+867 EQ
-878 LKKQPAQERS
+878 EERS
-888 HKTAPGKSAEKE
+888 SILAKLKAPVETTNRTEKHAPKRSAEKE

>member
-1 MAEKQPIKEQIKKLT
+1 MAEKTPIKEQIKKLT

-72 QNQFQRHVMRGE
+72 QNQFSRHVLRGE

-99 EKEKLDPDT
+99 EKEKLDPVT
-108 KLPLLDADGNAITEE
+108 KLPLLDADGNTITEE

-144 KPLPERVQSPIA
+144 KPLPERVQSPVA

-172 RRVSPVPIEIKPL
+172 RRISPVPIEMKPL

-203 AGMSEVQ
+203 DGMSEVQ

-227 AKQPDSQPKD
+227 AKQPNSQPKD

-279 FKESLDT
+279 FKDSLGT
-286 IRKTSSDLISGVE
+286 IRKTSSELISGVE
-299 QQFKEICKERGIE
+299 QQFKEICKERGIS
-312 LPKEPE
+312 LEPAQPAQKQPE
-318 YELVTIPPSRED
+318 QDI
-330 AMAFAAEYVV
+330 
-340 LLGRSEARSE
+340 
-350 FLSTDKIAGRICRND
+350 
-365 ARSIRDELE
+365 
-374 RLVEAEDES
+374 
-383 GIYHGA
+383 
-389 VELLDHFNGLYHKEW
+389 
-404 QAKEAPDAE
+404 E

-425 VQRSDNGIDYTIYD
+425 VQHSDTGIDYTIYD
-439 AASAKTLDGGVLD
+439 AASAKALDGGVLD

-475 PIRLAPLELLKDL
+475 PIRLAPLELLNGL

-493 LPLGADVQITGA
+493 LLLGAGEQITGVEA
-505 ELAKS
+505 TSTAD
-510 IQSLYLDKYGLAFLD
+510 SLP
-525 DFASKDDCLQH
+525 
-536 LYEDLLTGAD
+536 DLP
-546 EVKYFLSEIVEQKD
+546 Q
-560 VYANRA
+560 
-566 KALLLGIES
+566 
-575 YQKSHVPL
+575 
-583 KELDSNE
+583 
-590 RWYVVDNESKHLR
+590 
-603 ITEDGAKYAY
+603 
-613 ELYDKN
+613 
-619 TLRRLESGTVHDD
+619 
-632 DVKCLLAAAIRVC
+632 
-645 ETHGYDKTLPFEV
+645 
-658 LSNELA
+658 
-664 GILYSLEL
+664 
-672 SSDDDQI
+672 
-679 VHTEVNSDKP
+679 
-689 DALPPLPELE
+689 LE
-699 QDYPMP
+699 QGYPMP

-729 KARAKELFLQ
+729 KERARELFLQ
-739 DVPIFAL
+739 DVPIFVL
-746 NSDNTEYMVLDTD
+746 NSDNTEYMVLDTE
-759 DLDTHSGIFG
+759 DLGAHSGIFG
-769 VERAEWEAARDMLQP
+769 VERTEWESVRDTLQP
-784 TPDIIAPNQPDAL
+784 RRDIVAPKQPDTL
-797 SYLHDDSAKT
+797 SYLHDDTAKT

-818 ALEDD
+818 ALEDNN
-823 YGMIDGIINNGPKQ
+823 GMIDGIINNAPKQ
-837 PTVADLEAQVK
+837 TVA
-848 AGMSISLMDLAAA
+848 
-861 THRERN
+861 
-867 DGKRRQSVLEQ
+867 EQ
-878 LKKQPAQERS
+878 EERS
-888 HKTAPGKSAEKE
+888 SILAKLKAPVEATNRTEKHAPKRSAEKE